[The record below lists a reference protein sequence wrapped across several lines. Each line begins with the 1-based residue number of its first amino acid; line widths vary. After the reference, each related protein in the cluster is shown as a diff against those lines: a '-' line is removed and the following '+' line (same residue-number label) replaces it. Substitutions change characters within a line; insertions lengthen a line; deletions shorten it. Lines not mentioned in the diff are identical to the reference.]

1 MSGIKL
7 TDFDET
13 VKNSETTSPVEKMS
27 VMEKRSVSLED
38 KYTLRKGYA
47 FMTGIQSLVRL
58 PLVQRELDQKAGLN
72 TAGYISGYRGSPLG
86 GYDQQLARNIKLL
99 EENHIKF
106 QPGVNEDLAA
116 TALWGTQQ
124 AELGGE
130 GKYDG
135 VFGIWYGKGP
145 GVDRSGDVLRH
156 ANYAGTSKF
165 GGVLAL
171 MGDDHTA
178 ESSTVCNQSEFAMV
192 DALIPVLNP
201 SGVQEIFDFGIYGLA
216 LSRFSGCWV
225 GLKCLHDTVEA
236 TASINVDVE
245 RLKVEIPND
254 FNFPADGLNIRFPDT
269 PHAQDKRIHE
279 YKMDAAR
286 AFCRANKLDRSIWQ
300 GGSAKIGVVTVG
312 KSYLDTRLAFD
323 ELGIDEAEAE
333 RLGIRLYKV
342 AMPWPLEP
350 EGILEFAEGLDLI
363 IVVEEKRAL
372 IEPQIKELLYDASHR
387 PQVIGKTDETGEA
400 LFRTAG
406 ALDPN
411 HIAATIGRRVLN
423 FRGDADLKKRMLEME
438 ARMDVSLLPQESM
451 VRLPYFCS
459 GCPHNTS
466 TVVPEGSIAMAGIGC
481 HYMVQWMDRNT
492 LGFTH
497 MGAEG
502 ANWIGQA
509 PFSKRKHIFQNIGDG
524 TYFHSGIMAIRAA
537 VSSGINITYKILFN
551 DAVAM
556 TGGQGFDGPMTVQ
569 SIIQQM
575 FAEGAKQV
583 TVVSDDPDKF
593 TQSSGI
599 PSNVKVYDR
608 KDLDIVQ
615 REIREIEGVTVLIY
629 EQVCAAEKRRRRK
642 RGIIPDPPRRIFI
655 NDDVCEGCGDCGVKS
670 NCVSVLPLET
680 QFGRKRVIDQSACNK
695 DYSCAN
701 GLCPSFV
708 SVIGGKMR
716 KNAPSAN
723 LHDTWSA
730 LPEPTLPEIN
740 GTYNIVLTGVG
751 GTGLVTIGALLGMAA
766 HIEKRGVGILDMI
779 GLAQKGGAVLSHL
792 RIGNR
797 PEDIHSP
804 RIASQGADVVIGGDL
819 VVTGGQKT
827 LAVIKAG
834 HTKLVV
840 NSYELITG
848 DFTKNADMLFPSLQ
862 IKQSIQ
868 KVAGAGQTEFLDA
881 SRLATALIGDTIATN
896 IFMLGFAFQRGL
908 IPLEQSSIE
917 KAMEIN
923 GLSVEGNKL
932 SFLWGRRT
940 AHDGKRVRELTA
952 SIVAGFGIKEPP
964 EGLDELIQ
972 HRADVLKDYQN
983 KAYVQRYLKLVER
996 VRTLET
1002 DRIPGSTEF
1011 TEAVAYY
1018 YFKLLA
1024 YKDEYEVARLYTN
1037 GDFMKKIRGRFE
1049 GDFKLKLHL
1058 APPLFSKR
1066 NPHTGE
1072 PIKTA
1077 YGQWMFSAMKFLAR
1091 FKFLRGTAF
1100 DPFGKT
1106 VERKMERSLIQEY
1119 EKTIEELL
1127 RGLSKKNHVLAI
1139 EIAKIPEQIR
1149 GYDLV
1154 KQRHVDSVK
1163 LHEQELL
1170 EEFRNTSGIYA
1181 TPKTAETVS

>member
-1 MSGIKL
+1 
-7 TDFDET
+7 
-13 VKNSETTSPVEKMS
+13 MS
-27 VMEKRSVSLED
+27 VMEKRSVSLDD
-38 KYTLRKGYA
+38 KYTLRKGHA

-58 PLVQRELDQKAGLN
+58 PMVQRELDLKAGLN

-86 GYDQQLARNIKLL
+86 GYDQQLERNKKLL
-99 EENHIKF
+99 DEFHVKF

-124 AELGGE
+124 SGLGGE

-201 SGVQEIFDFGIYGLA
+201 SGVQEVFDFGIYGWA

-236 TASINVDVE
+236 TASIDVDVE
-245 RLKVEIPND
+245 RLKVVIPD
-254 FNFPADGLNIRFPDT
+254 DYNFPEDGLNIRFPDT
-269 PHAQDKRIHE
+269 PHAQDQRMHE
-279 YKMDAAR
+279 YKMDAVR
-286 AFCRANKLDRSIWQ
+286 AFCRANKLDRTIWQ
-300 GGSAKIGVVTVG
+300 GGRAKIGVVTVG
-312 KSYLDTRLAFD
+312 KSYLDTRLAFE
-323 ELGIDEAEAE
+323 ELGIDETEAE
-333 RLGIRLYKV
+333 RLGVRLYKV
-342 AMPWPLEP
+342 AMPWPLEL

-372 IEPQIKELLYDASHR
+372 IEPQIKEMLYDASQR
-387 PQVIGKTDETGEA
+387 PQVIGKLDETGEA

-411 HIAATIGRRVLN
+411 HIAATIGRRILN
-423 FRGDADLKKRMLEME
+423 FRGDADLKNHLHEME
-438 ARMDVSLLPQESM
+438 SRLDTSLLPQESM

-502 ANWIGQA
+502 ANWVGQS
-509 PFSKRKHIFQNIGDG
+509 PFSTRKHIFQNIGDG

-537 VSSGINITYKILFN
+537 VSSGINITYKILYN

-556 TGGQGFDGPMTVQ
+556 TGGQGFDGPMSVQ

-599 PSNVKVYDR
+599 PPNVKVYDR
-608 KDLDIVQ
+608 KELDFVQ
-615 REIREIEGVTVLIY
+615 REMREIEGVTVLIY

-642 RGIIPDPPRRIFI
+642 RGMIPDPPRRIFI

-695 DYSCAN
+695 DYSCVN

-708 SVIGGKMR
+708 SVVGGKMR
-716 KNAPSAN
+716 KNSPSVN
-723 LHDTWSA
+723 TNGTWSS
-730 LPEPTLPEIN
+730 LPDPVLPQIN

-766 HIEKRGVGILDMI
+766 HIENRGVGILDMI

-792 RIGNR
+792 RIGNS
-797 PEDIHSP
+797 PDDIHSP
-804 RIASQGADVVIGGDL
+804 RIASQGADLVIGGDL

-827 LAVIKAG
+827 LSVIKSG

-848 DFTKNADMLFPSLQ
+848 DFTKNADMLFPSLK

-868 KVAGAGQTEFLDA
+868 QFAGSDHTEFLDA

-896 IFMLGFAFQRGL
+896 IFMLGFAYQRGL

-932 SFLWGRRT
+932 AFLWGRRT
-940 AHDGKRVRELTA
+940 AHDGKRVSELTS
-952 SIVAGFGIKEPP
+952 SIVAGFGLKDPP

-972 HRADVLKDYQN
+972 HRADVLRDYQN
-983 KAYVQRYLKLVER
+983 KSYVQRYLHLVER
-996 VRTLET
+996 VRTLEI
-1002 DRIPGSTEF
+1002 DRVPGSTEF
-1011 TEAVAYY
+1011 TEAVASY

-1037 GDFMKKIRGRFE
+1037 GDFMQKIKGRFE
-1049 GDFKLKLHL
+1049 GDYKLKLHL
-1058 APPLFSKR
+1058 APPLFSR
-1066 NPHTGE
+1066 RDAHSGE
-1072 PIKTA
+1072 PVKTA
-1077 YGQWMFSAMKFLAR
+1077 YGAWILSAMNLLAR

-1106 VERKMERSLIQEY
+1106 AERKMERRLIEEY
-1119 EKTIEELL
+1119 EQIIEELL
-1127 RGLSKKNHVLAI
+1127 RGLSKKNHALAV
-1139 EIAKIPEQIR
+1139 EIARIPEQIR

-1154 KQRHVDSVK
+1154 KQKHVVSAK
-1163 LHEQELL
+1163 SQENDLL
-1170 EEFRNTSGIYA
+1170 KEFRSTMGNSA
-1181 TPKTAETVS
+1181 ALKSDETVS

>member
-1 MSGIKL
+1 
-7 TDFDET
+7 
-13 VKNSETTSPVEKMS
+13 MS
-27 VMEKRSVSLED
+27 VMEKRSVSLDD
-38 KYTLRKGYA
+38 KYTLRKGHA

-58 PLVQRELDQKAGLN
+58 PMVQRELDLKAGLN

-86 GYDQQLARNIKLL
+86 GYDQQLEQNTKLL
-99 EENHIKF
+99 DEFHVKF

-124 AELGGE
+124 SGLGGE

-201 SGVQEIFDFGIYGLA
+201 SGVQEVFDFGIYGWA

-236 TASINVDVE
+236 TASIDVDVE
-245 RLKVEIPND
+245 RLKVVIPD
-254 FNFPADGLNIRFPDT
+254 DYNFPEDGLNIRFPDT
-269 PHAQDKRIHE
+269 PHAQDQRMHE
-279 YKMDAAR
+279 YKMDAVR
-286 AFCRANKLDRSIWQ
+286 AFCRANKLDRTIWQ
-300 GGSAKIGVVTVG
+300 GGRAKIGVVTVG
-312 KSYLDTRLAFD
+312 KSYLDTRLAFE
-323 ELGIDEAEAE
+323 ELGIDETEAE
-333 RLGIRLYKV
+333 RLGVRLYKV
-342 AMPWPLEP
+342 AMPWPLEL

-372 IEPQIKELLYDASHR
+372 IEPQIKEMLYDASQR
-387 PQVIGKTDETGEA
+387 PQVIGKLDETGEA

-411 HIAATIGRRVLN
+411 HIAATIGRRILN
-423 FRGDADLKKRMLEME
+423 FRGDADLKNHLHEME
-438 ARMDVSLLPQESM
+438 SRLDSSLLPQESM

-502 ANWIGQA
+502 ANWVGQS
-509 PFSKRKHIFQNIGDG
+509 PFSTRKHIFQNIGDG

-537 VSSGINITYKILFN
+537 VSSGINITYKILYN

-556 TGGQGFDGPMTVQ
+556 TGGQGFDGPMSVQ

-599 PSNVKVYDR
+599 PPNVKVYDR
-608 KDLDIVQ
+608 KELDFVQ
-615 REIREIEGVTVLIY
+615 REMREIEGVTVLIY

-642 RGIIPDPPRRIFI
+642 RGMIPDPPRRIFI

-695 DYSCAN
+695 DYSCVN

-708 SVIGGKMR
+708 SVVGGKMR
-716 KNAPSAN
+716 KNSPSVN
-723 LHDTWSA
+723 TNGTWSS
-730 LPEPTLPEIN
+730 LPDPVLPQIN

-766 HIEKRGVGILDMI
+766 HIENRGVGILDMI

-792 RIGNR
+792 RIGNS
-797 PEDIHSP
+797 PDDIHSP
-804 RIASQGADVVIGGDL
+804 RIASQGADLVIGGDL

-827 LAVIKAG
+827 LSVIKSG

-848 DFTKNADMLFPSLQ
+848 DFTKNADMLFPSLK

-868 KVAGAGQTEFLDA
+868 QFAGSDHTEFLDA

-896 IFMLGFAFQRGL
+896 IFMLGFAYQRGL

-932 SFLWGRRT
+932 AFLWGRRT
-940 AHDGKRVRELTA
+940 AHDGKRVSELTS
-952 SIVAGFGIKEPP
+952 SIVAGFGLKDPP

-972 HRADVLKDYQN
+972 HRADVLRDYQN
-983 KAYVQRYLKLVER
+983 KSYVQRYLHLVER
-996 VRTLET
+996 VRTLEI
-1002 DRIPGSTEF
+1002 DRVPGSTEF
-1011 TEAVAYY
+1011 TEAVASY

-1037 GDFMKKIRGRFE
+1037 GDFMQKIKGRFE
-1049 GDFKLKLHL
+1049 GDYKLKLHL
-1058 APPLFSKR
+1058 APPLFSSR
-1066 NPHTGE
+1066 DAHSGE
-1072 PIKTA
+1072 PVKTA
-1077 YGQWMFSAMKFLAR
+1077 YGAWILSAMNLLAR

-1106 VERKMERSLIQEY
+1106 SERKMERRLIEEY
-1119 EKTIEELL
+1119 EQTIEELL
-1127 RGLSKKNHVLAI
+1127 RGLSKKNHALAV
-1139 EIAKIPEQIR
+1139 EIARIPEQIR

-1154 KQRHVDSVK
+1154 KQKHVESAK
-1163 LHEQELL
+1163 SQKNELL
-1170 EEFRNTSGIYA
+1170 NEFRSNVGNS
-1181 TPKTAETVS
+1181 TALKSDETVS

>member
-1 MSGIKL
+1 
-7 TDFDET
+7 
-13 VKNSETTSPVEKMS
+13 MS
-27 VMEKRSVSLED
+27 VMEKRSVSLDD
-38 KYTLRKGYA
+38 KYTLRKGHA

-58 PLVQRELDQKAGLN
+58 PMVQRELDLKAGLN

-86 GYDQQLARNIKLL
+86 GYDQQLERNKKLL
-99 EENHIKF
+99 DEFHVKF

-124 AELGGE
+124 SGLGGE

-201 SGVQEIFDFGIYGLA
+201 SGVQEVFDFGIYGWA

-236 TASINVDVE
+236 TASIDVDVE
-245 RLKVEIPND
+245 RLKVVIPD
-254 FNFPADGLNIRFPDT
+254 DYNFPEDGLNIRFPDT
-269 PHAQDKRIHE
+269 PHAQDQRMHE
-279 YKMDAAR
+279 YKMDAVR
-286 AFCRANKLDRSIWQ
+286 AFCRANKLDRTIWQ
-300 GGSAKIGVVTVG
+300 GGRAKIGVVTVG
-312 KSYLDTRLAFD
+312 KSYLDTRLAFE
-323 ELGIDEAEAE
+323 ELGIDETEAE
-333 RLGIRLYKV
+333 RLGVRLYKV
-342 AMPWPLEP
+342 AMPWPLEL

-372 IEPQIKELLYDASHR
+372 IEPQIKEMLYDASQR
-387 PQVIGKTDETGEA
+387 PQVIGKLDETGEA

-411 HIAATIGRRVLN
+411 HIAATIGRRILN
-423 FRGDADLKKRMLEME
+423 FRGDADLKNHLHEME
-438 ARMDVSLLPQESM
+438 SRLDSSLLPQESM

-502 ANWIGQA
+502 ANWVGQS
-509 PFSKRKHIFQNIGDG
+509 PFSTRKHIFQNIGDG

-537 VSSGINITYKILFN
+537 VSSGINITYKILYN

-556 TGGQGFDGPMTVQ
+556 TGGQGFDGPMSVQ

-599 PSNVKVYDR
+599 PPNVKVYDR
-608 KDLDIVQ
+608 KELDFVQ
-615 REIREIEGVTVLIY
+615 REMREIEGVTVLIY

-642 RGIIPDPPRRIFI
+642 RGMIPDPPRRIFI
-655 NDDVCEGCGDCGVKS
+655 NDDVCEGCGDCGIKS

-695 DYSCAN
+695 DYSCVN

-708 SVIGGKMR
+708 SVVGGKMR
-716 KNAPSAN
+716 KNSPSVN
-723 LHDTWSA
+723 TNGTWSS
-730 LPEPTLPEIN
+730 LPDPVLPQIN

-766 HIEKRGVGILDMI
+766 HIENRGVGILDMI

-792 RIGNR
+792 RIGNS
-797 PEDIHSP
+797 PDDIHSP
-804 RIASQGADVVIGGDL
+804 RIASQGADLVIGGDL

-827 LAVIKAG
+827 LSVIKSG

-848 DFTKNADMLFPSLQ
+848 DFTKNADMLFPSLK

-868 KVAGAGQTEFLDA
+868 QFAGSDHTEFLDA

-896 IFMLGFAFQRGL
+896 IFMLGFAYQRGL

-932 SFLWGRRT
+932 AFLWGRRT
-940 AHDGKRVRELTA
+940 AHDGKRVSELTS
-952 SIVAGFGIKEPP
+952 SIVAGFGLKDPP

-972 HRADVLKDYQN
+972 HRADVLRDYQN
-983 KAYVQRYLKLVER
+983 KSYVQRYLHLVER
-996 VRTLET
+996 VRTLEI
-1002 DRIPGSTEF
+1002 DRVPGSTEF
-1011 TEAVAYY
+1011 TEAVASY

-1037 GDFMKKIRGRFE
+1037 GDFMQKIKGRFE
-1049 GDFKLKLHL
+1049 GDYKLKLHL
-1058 APPLFSKR
+1058 APPLFSSR
-1066 NPHTGE
+1066 DAHNGE
-1072 PIKTA
+1072 PVKTA
-1077 YGQWMFSAMKFLAR
+1077 YGAWILSAMNLLAR

-1106 VERKMERSLIQEY
+1106 AERKMERRLIEEY
-1119 EKTIEELL
+1119 EQTIEELL
-1127 RGLSKKNHVLAI
+1127 RGLSKKNHALAV
-1139 EIAKIPEQIR
+1139 EIARIPEQIR

-1154 KQRHVDSVK
+1154 KQKHVESAK
-1163 LHEQELL
+1163 SQKNELL
-1170 EEFRNTSGIYA
+1170 NEFRSNVGNS
-1181 TPKTAETVS
+1181 TALKSDETVS

>member
-1 MSGIKL
+1 
-7 TDFDET
+7 
-13 VKNSETTSPVEKMS
+13 
-27 VMEKRSVSLED
+27 MEKRSVSLDD
-38 KYTLRKGYA
+38 KYTLRKGHA

-58 PLVQRELDQKAGLN
+58 PMVQRELDLKAGLN

-86 GYDQQLARNIKLL
+86 GYDQQLEQNTKLL
-99 EENHIKF
+99 DEFHVKF

-124 AELGGE
+124 SGLGGE

-201 SGVQEIFDFGIYGLA
+201 SGVQEVFDFGIYGWA

-236 TASINVDVE
+236 TASIDVDVE
-245 RLKVEIPND
+245 RLKVVIPD
-254 FNFPADGLNIRFPDT
+254 DYNFPEDGLNIRFPDT
-269 PHAQDKRIHE
+269 PHAQDQRMHE
-279 YKMDAAR
+279 YKMDAVR
-286 AFCRANKLDRSIWQ
+286 AFCRANKLDRTIWQ
-300 GGSAKIGVVTVG
+300 GGRAKIGVVTVG
-312 KSYLDTRLAFD
+312 KSYLDTRLAFE
-323 ELGIDEAEAE
+323 ELGIDETEAE
-333 RLGIRLYKV
+333 RLGVRLYKV
-342 AMPWPLEP
+342 AMPWPLEL

-372 IEPQIKELLYDASHR
+372 IEPQIKEMLYDASQR
-387 PQVIGKTDETGEA
+387 PQVIGKLDETGEA

-411 HIAATIGRRVLN
+411 HIAATIGRRILN
-423 FRGDADLKKRMLEME
+423 FRGDADLKNHLHEME
-438 ARMDVSLLPQESM
+438 SRLDTSLLPQESM

-502 ANWIGQA
+502 ANWVGQS
-509 PFSKRKHIFQNIGDG
+509 PFSTRKHIFQNIGDG

-537 VSSGINITYKILFN
+537 VSSGINITYKILYN

-556 TGGQGFDGPMTVQ
+556 TGGQGFDGPMSVQ

-599 PSNVKVYDR
+599 PPNVKVYDR
-608 KDLDIVQ
+608 KELDFVQ
-615 REIREIEGVTVLIY
+615 REMREIEGVTVLIY

-642 RGIIPDPPRRIFI
+642 RGMIPDPPRRIFI

-695 DYSCAN
+695 DYSCVN

-708 SVIGGKMR
+708 SVVGGKMR
-716 KNAPSAN
+716 KNSPSVN
-723 LHDTWSA
+723 TNGTWSS
-730 LPEPTLPEIN
+730 LPDPVLPQIN

-766 HIEKRGVGILDMI
+766 HIENRGVGILDMI

-792 RIGNR
+792 RIGNS
-797 PEDIHSP
+797 PDDIHSP
-804 RIASQGADVVIGGDL
+804 RIASQGADLVIGGDL

-827 LAVIKAG
+827 LSVIKSG

-848 DFTKNADMLFPSLQ
+848 DFTKNADMLFPSLK

-868 KVAGAGQTEFLDA
+868 QFAGSDHTEFLDA

-896 IFMLGFAFQRGL
+896 IFMLGFAYQRGL

-932 SFLWGRRT
+932 AFLWGRRT
-940 AHDGKRVRELTA
+940 AHDGKRVSELTS
-952 SIVAGFGIKEPP
+952 SIVAGFGLKDPP

-972 HRADVLKDYQN
+972 HRADVLRDYQN
-983 KAYVQRYLKLVER
+983 KSYVQRYLHLVER
-996 VRTLET
+996 VRTLEI
-1002 DRIPGSTEF
+1002 DRVPGSTEF
-1011 TEAVAYY
+1011 TEAVASY

-1037 GDFMKKIRGRFE
+1037 GDFMQKIKGRFE
-1049 GDFKLKLHL
+1049 GDYKLKLHL
-1058 APPLFSKR
+1058 APPLFSSR
-1066 NPHTGE
+1066 DAHSGE
-1072 PIKTA
+1072 PVKTA
-1077 YGQWMFSAMKFLAR
+1077 YGAWILSAMNLLAR

-1106 VERKMERSLIQEY
+1106 AERKMERRLIEEY
-1119 EKTIEELL
+1119 EQTIEELL
-1127 RGLSKKNHVLAI
+1127 RGLSKKNHALAV
-1139 EIAKIPEQIR
+1139 EIARIPEQIR

-1154 KQRHVDSVK
+1154 KQKHVESAK
-1163 LHEQELL
+1163 SQKNELL
-1170 EEFRNTSGIYA
+1170 KEFRSNVGNS
-1181 TPKTAETVS
+1181 TALKSDETVS

>member
-1 MSGIKL
+1 
-7 TDFDET
+7 
-13 VKNSETTSPVEKMS
+13 
-27 VMEKRSVSLED
+27 MEKRSVSLDD
-38 KYTLRKGYA
+38 KYTLRKGHA

-58 PLVQRELDQKAGLN
+58 PMVQRELDLKAGLN

-86 GYDQQLARNIKLL
+86 GYDQQLEQNTKLL
-99 EENHIKF
+99 DEFHVKF

-124 AELGGE
+124 SGLGGE

-201 SGVQEIFDFGIYGLA
+201 SGVQEVFDFGIYGWA

-236 TASINVDVE
+236 TASIDVDVE
-245 RLKVEIPND
+245 RLKVVIPD
-254 FNFPADGLNIRFPDT
+254 DYNFPEDGLNIRFPDT
-269 PHAQDKRIHE
+269 PHAQDQRMHE
-279 YKMDAAR
+279 YKMDAVR
-286 AFCRANKLDRSIWQ
+286 AFCRANKLDRTIWQ
-300 GGSAKIGVVTVG
+300 GGRAKIGVVTVG
-312 KSYLDTRLAFD
+312 KSYLDTRLAFE
-323 ELGIDEAEAE
+323 ELGIDETEAE
-333 RLGIRLYKV
+333 RLGVRLYKV
-342 AMPWPLEP
+342 AMPWPLEL

-372 IEPQIKELLYDASHR
+372 IEPQIKEMLYDASQR
-387 PQVIGKTDETGEA
+387 PQVIGKLDETGEA

-411 HIAATIGRRVLN
+411 HIAATIGRRILN
-423 FRGDADLKKRMLEME
+423 FRGDADLKNHLHEME
-438 ARMDVSLLPQESM
+438 SRLDTSLLPQESM

-502 ANWIGQA
+502 ANWVGQS
-509 PFSKRKHIFQNIGDG
+509 PFSTRKHIFQNIGDG

-537 VSSGINITYKILFN
+537 VSSGINITYKILYN

-556 TGGQGFDGPMTVQ
+556 TGGQGFDGPMSVQ

-599 PSNVKVYDR
+599 PPNVKVYDR
-608 KDLDIVQ
+608 KELDFVQ
-615 REIREIEGVTVLIY
+615 REMREIEGVTVLIY

-642 RGIIPDPPRRIFI
+642 RGMIPDPPRRIFI
-655 NDDVCEGCGDCGVKS
+655 NDDVCEGCGDCGIKS

-695 DYSCAN
+695 DYSCVN

-708 SVIGGKMR
+708 SVVGGKMR
-716 KNAPSAN
+716 KNSPSVN
-723 LHDTWSA
+723 TNGTWSS
-730 LPEPTLPEIN
+730 LPDPVLPQIN

-766 HIEKRGVGILDMI
+766 HIENRGVGILDMI

-792 RIGNR
+792 RIGNS
-797 PEDIHSP
+797 PDDIHSP
-804 RIASQGADVVIGGDL
+804 RIASQGADLVIGGDL

-827 LAVIKAG
+827 LSVIKSG

-848 DFTKNADMLFPSLQ
+848 DFTKNADMLFPSLK

-868 KVAGAGQTEFLDA
+868 QFAGSDHTEFLDA

-896 IFMLGFAFQRGL
+896 IFMLGFAYQRGL

-932 SFLWGRRT
+932 AFLWGRRT
-940 AHDGKRVRELTA
+940 AHDGKRVSELTS
-952 SIVAGFGIKEPP
+952 SIVAGFGLKDPP

-972 HRADVLKDYQN
+972 HRADVLRDYQN
-983 KAYVQRYLKLVER
+983 KSYVQRYLHLVER
-996 VRTLET
+996 VRTLEI
-1002 DRIPGSTEF
+1002 DRVPGSTEF
-1011 TEAVAYY
+1011 TEAVASY

-1037 GDFMKKIRGRFE
+1037 GDFMQKIKGRFE
-1049 GDFKLKLHL
+1049 GDYKLKLHL
-1058 APPLFSKR
+1058 APPLFSSR
-1066 NPHTGE
+1066 DAHNGE
-1072 PIKTA
+1072 PVKTA
-1077 YGQWMFSAMKFLAR
+1077 YGAWILSAMNLLAR

-1106 VERKMERSLIQEY
+1106 SERKMERRLIEEY
-1119 EKTIEELL
+1119 EQTIEELL
-1127 RGLSKKNHVLAI
+1127 RGLSKKNHALAV
-1139 EIAKIPEQIR
+1139 EIARIPEQIR

-1154 KQRHVDSVK
+1154 KQKHVESAK
-1163 LHEQELL
+1163 SQKNELL
-1170 EEFRNTSGIYA
+1170 NEFRSNVGNS
-1181 TPKTAETVS
+1181 TALKSDETVS

>member
-1 MSGIKL
+1 
-7 TDFDET
+7 
-13 VKNSETTSPVEKMS
+13 MS
-27 VMEKRSVSLED
+27 VMEKRSVSLDD
-38 KYTLRKGYA
+38 KYTLRKGHA

-58 PLVQRELDQKAGLN
+58 PMVQRELDLKAGLN

-86 GYDQQLARNIKLL
+86 GYDQQLERNKKLL
-99 EENHIKF
+99 VEFHVKF

-124 AELGGE
+124 TELGGE

-171 MGDDHTA
+171 MGDDHTC
-178 ESSTVCNQSEFAMV
+178 ESSTTCHQSELAMV
-192 DALIPVLNP
+192 DAMIPILNP
-201 SGVQEIFDFGIYGLA
+201 SGVQEIIDYGIIGWK
-216 LSRFSGCWV
+216 LSRYSGCWV
-225 GLKCLHDTVEA
+225 GLKCVHDTVES
-236 TASINVDVE
+236 TASINVDVDRIKIE
-245 RLKVEIPND
+245 TPNN
-254 FNFPADGLNIRFPDT
+254 FNLPTDGLNIRFPDT
-269 PHAQDKRIHE
+269 PQAQEKRIHE
-279 YKMDAAR
+279 YKIDAVR
-286 AFCRANKLDRSIWQ
+286 AFCRANKLDREVWQ
-300 GGSAKIGVVTVG
+300 GGSAKIGIVTVG
-312 KSYLDTRLAFD
+312 KSYLDTQLAFE
-323 ELGIDEAEAE
+323 ELGIDETEAE
-333 RLGIRLYKV
+333 RLGVSLYKV

-350 EGILEFAEGLDLI
+350 RGILEFTKGLDLI

-372 IEPQIKELLYDASHR
+372 IEPQIKEFLYDLSNR
-387 PQVIGKTDETGEA
+387 PKVIGKTDETGEP

-411 HIAATIGRRVLN
+411 HIAVTIARRILA
-423 FRGDADLKKRMLEME
+423 FRTDEKLTKRMQEME
-438 ARMDVSLLPQESM
+438 SRMDSSLLPKELM
-451 VRLPYFCS
+451 VRQPYFCS

-481 HYMVQWMDRNT
+481 HYMAQWMERNT

-502 ANWIGQA
+502 ANWVGQS
-509 PFSKRKHIFQNIGDG
+509 PFSTRKHIFQNIGDG

-556 TGGQGFDGPMTVQ
+556 TGGQGFDGPMSVQ

-599 PSNVKVYDR
+599 PPNVKVYDR
-608 KDLDIVQ
+608 KELDFVQ
-615 REIREIEGVTVLIY
+615 REMREIEGVTVLIY

-642 RGIIPDPPRRIFI
+642 RGMIPDPPRRIFI

-695 DYSCAN
+695 DYSCVN

-708 SVIGGKMR
+708 SVVGGKMR
-716 KNAPSAN
+716 KNSPSDN
-723 LHDTWSA
+723 INDTWSS
-730 LPEPTLPEIN
+730 LPDPVLPQIN

-751 GTGLVTIGALLGMAA
+751 GTGLVTVGALLGMAA
-766 HIEKRGVGILDMI
+766 HIENRGVGILDMI

-792 RIGNR
+792 RIGNS

-804 RIASQGADVVIGGDL
+804 RIASQGADLVIGGDL

-827 LAVIKAG
+827 LSVIKSG

-840 NSYELITG
+840 NSYELIIG
-848 DFTKNADMLFPSLQ
+848 DFTKNADMLFPSLK
-862 IKQSIQ
+862 IKQSILEI
-868 KVAGAGQTEFLDA
+868 AGKDHTEFLDA

-896 IFMLGFAFQRGL
+896 IFMLGFAYQRGL

-917 KAMEIN
+917 KAIEIN
-923 GLSVEGNKL
+923 ALSVEVNKL
-932 SFLWGRRT
+932 AFLWGRRT
-940 AHDGKRVRELTA
+940 AHDGKRVSELTS
-952 SIVAGFGIKEPP
+952 SIVAGFGLKDPP

-972 HRADVLKDYQN
+972 HRADVLRDYQN
-983 KAYVQRYLKLVER
+983 KSYVQRYLHLVER
-996 VRTLET
+996 VRTLEI
-1002 DRIPGSTEF
+1002 DRVPGSTEF
-1011 TEAVAYY
+1011 TEAVASY

-1037 GDFMKKIRGRFE
+1037 GDFMHKIKGRFE
-1049 GDFKLKLHL
+1049 GDYKLKLHL
-1058 APPLFSKR
+1058 APPLFSR
-1066 NPHTGE
+1066 RDVHSGE
-1072 PIKTA
+1072 PVKTA
-1077 YGQWMFSAMKFLAR
+1077 YGAWILSAMNLLAR

-1106 VERKMERSLIQEY
+1106 AERKMERRLIEEY
-1119 EKTIEELL
+1119 EQIIEELL
-1127 RGLSKKNHVLAI
+1127 RGLSKKNHALAV
-1139 EIAKIPEQIR
+1139 EIARIPEQIR

-1154 KQRHVDSVK
+1154 KQKHVVSAK
-1163 LHEQELL
+1163 SQENDLL
-1170 EEFRNTSGIYA
+1170 KEFRSTMGNSA
-1181 TPKTAETVS
+1181 AMKSDETVS

>member
-1 MSGIKL
+1 
-7 TDFDET
+7 
-13 VKNSETTSPVEKMS
+13 MS
-27 VMEKRSVSLED
+27 VMEKRSVSLDD
-38 KYTLRKGYA
+38 KYTLRKGHA

-58 PLVQRELDQKAGLN
+58 PMVQRELDLKAGLN

-86 GYDQQLARNIKLL
+86 GYDQQLERNKKLL
-99 EENHIKF
+99 DEFHVKF

-124 AELGGE
+124 SGLGGE

-201 SGVQEIFDFGIYGLA
+201 SGVQEVFDFGIYGWA

-236 TASINVDVE
+236 TASIDVDVE
-245 RLKVEIPND
+245 RLKVVIPD
-254 FNFPADGLNIRFPDT
+254 DYNFPEDGLNIRFPDT
-269 PHAQDKRIHE
+269 PHAQDQRMHE
-279 YKMDAAR
+279 YKMDAVR
-286 AFCRANKLDRSIWQ
+286 AFCRANKLDRTIWQ
-300 GGSAKIGVVTVG
+300 GGRAKIGVVTVG
-312 KSYLDTRLAFD
+312 KSYLDTRLAFE
-323 ELGIDEAEAE
+323 ELGIDETEAE
-333 RLGIRLYKV
+333 RLGVRLYKV
-342 AMPWPLEP
+342 AMPWPLEL

-372 IEPQIKELLYDASHR
+372 IEPQIKEMLYDASQR
-387 PQVIGKTDETGEA
+387 PQVIGKLDETGEA

-411 HIAATIGRRVLN
+411 HIAATIGRRILN
-423 FRGDADLKKRMLEME
+423 FRGDADLKNHLHEME
-438 ARMDVSLLPQESM
+438 SRLDTSLLPQESM

-502 ANWIGQA
+502 ANWVGQS
-509 PFSKRKHIFQNIGDG
+509 PFSTRKHIFQNIGDG

-537 VSSGINITYKILFN
+537 VSSGINITYKILYN

-556 TGGQGFDGPMTVQ
+556 TGGQGFDGPMSVQ

-599 PSNVKVYDR
+599 PPNVKVYDR
-608 KDLDIVQ
+608 KELDFVQ
-615 REIREIEGVTVLIY
+615 REMREIEGVTVLIY

-642 RGIIPDPPRRIFI
+642 RGMIPDPPRRIFI

-695 DYSCAN
+695 DYSCVN

-708 SVIGGKMR
+708 SVVGGKMR
-716 KNAPSAN
+716 KNSPSVN
-723 LHDTWSA
+723 TNGTWSS
-730 LPEPTLPEIN
+730 LPDPVLPQIN

-766 HIEKRGVGILDMI
+766 HIENRGVGILDMI

-792 RIGNR
+792 RIGNS
-797 PEDIHSP
+797 PDDIHSP
-804 RIASQGADVVIGGDL
+804 RIASQGADLVIGGDL

-827 LAVIKAG
+827 LSVIKSG

-848 DFTKNADMLFPSLQ
+848 DFTKNADMLFPSLK

-868 KVAGAGQTEFLDA
+868 QFAGSDHTEFLDA

-896 IFMLGFAFQRGL
+896 IFMLGFAYQRGL

-932 SFLWGRRT
+932 AFLWGRRT
-940 AHDGKRVRELTA
+940 AHDGKRVSELTS
-952 SIVAGFGIKEPP
+952 SIVAGFGLKDPP

-972 HRADVLKDYQN
+972 HRADVLRDYQN
-983 KAYVQRYLKLVER
+983 KSYVQRYLHLVER
-996 VRTLET
+996 VRTLEI
-1002 DRIPGSTEF
+1002 DRVPGSTEF
-1011 TEAVAYY
+1011 TEAVASY

-1037 GDFMKKIRGRFE
+1037 GDFMQKIKGRFE
-1049 GDFKLKLHL
+1049 GDYKLKLHL
-1058 APPLFSKR
+1058 APPLFSSR
-1066 NPHTGE
+1066 DAHSGE
-1072 PIKTA
+1072 PVKTA
-1077 YGQWMFSAMKFLAR
+1077 YGAWILSAMNLLAR

-1106 VERKMERSLIQEY
+1106 AERKMERRLIEEY
-1119 EKTIEELL
+1119 EQTIEELL
-1127 RGLSKKNHVLAI
+1127 RGLSKKNHALAV
-1139 EIAKIPEQIR
+1139 EIARIPEQIR

-1154 KQRHVDSVK
+1154 KQKHVESAK
-1163 LHEQELL
+1163 SQKNELL
-1170 EEFRNTSGIYA
+1170 KEFRSNVGNS
-1181 TPKTAETVS
+1181 TALKSDETVS

>member
-1 MSGIKL
+1 
-7 TDFDET
+7 
-13 VKNSETTSPVEKMS
+13 
-27 VMEKRSVSLED
+27 MEKRSVSLDD
-38 KYTLRKGYA
+38 KYTLRKGHA

-58 PLVQRELDQKAGLN
+58 PMVQRELDLKAGLN

-86 GYDQQLARNIKLL
+86 GYDQQLEQNTKLL
-99 EENHIKF
+99 DEFHVKF

-124 AELGGE
+124 SGLGGE

-201 SGVQEIFDFGIYGLA
+201 SGVQEVFDFGIYGWA

-236 TASINVDVE
+236 TASIDVDVE
-245 RLKVEIPND
+245 RLKVVIPD
-254 FNFPADGLNIRFPDT
+254 DYNFPEDGLNIRFPDT
-269 PHAQDKRIHE
+269 PHAQDQRMHE
-279 YKMDAAR
+279 YKMDAVR
-286 AFCRANKLDRSIWQ
+286 AFCRANKLDRTIWQ
-300 GGSAKIGVVTVG
+300 GGRAKIGVVTVG
-312 KSYLDTRLAFD
+312 KSYLDTRLAFE
-323 ELGIDEAEAE
+323 ELGIDETEAE
-333 RLGIRLYKV
+333 RLGVRLYKV
-342 AMPWPLEP
+342 AMPWPLEL

-372 IEPQIKELLYDASHR
+372 IEPQIKEMLYDASQR
-387 PQVIGKTDETGEA
+387 PQVIGKLDETGEA

-411 HIAATIGRRVLN
+411 HIAATIGRRILN
-423 FRGDADLKKRMLEME
+423 FRGDADLKNHLHEME
-438 ARMDVSLLPQESM
+438 SRLDTSLLPQESM

-502 ANWIGQA
+502 ANWVGQS
-509 PFSKRKHIFQNIGDG
+509 PFSTRKHIFQNIGDG

-537 VSSGINITYKILFN
+537 VSSGINITYKILYN

-556 TGGQGFDGPMTVQ
+556 TGGQGFDGPMSVQ

-599 PSNVKVYDR
+599 PPNVKVYDR
-608 KDLDIVQ
+608 KELDFVQ
-615 REIREIEGVTVLIY
+615 REMREIEGVTVLIY

-642 RGIIPDPPRRIFI
+642 RGMIPDPPRRIFI

-695 DYSCAN
+695 DYSCVN

-708 SVIGGKMR
+708 SVVGGKMR
-716 KNAPSAN
+716 KNSPSVN
-723 LHDTWSA
+723 TNGTWSS
-730 LPEPTLPEIN
+730 LPDPVLPQIN

-766 HIEKRGVGILDMI
+766 HIENRGVGILDMI

-792 RIGNR
+792 RIGNS
-797 PEDIHSP
+797 PDDIHSP
-804 RIASQGADVVIGGDL
+804 RIASQGADLVIGGDL

-827 LAVIKAG
+827 LSVIKSG

-848 DFTKNADMLFPSLQ
+848 DFTKNADMLFPSLK

-868 KVAGAGQTEFLDA
+868 QFAGSDHTEFLDA

-896 IFMLGFAFQRGL
+896 IFMLGFVYQRGL

-932 SFLWGRRT
+932 AFLWGRRT
-940 AHDGKRVRELTA
+940 AHDGKRVSELTS
-952 SIVAGFGIKEPP
+952 SIVAGFGLKDPP

-983 KAYVQRYLKLVER
+983 KSYVQRYLHLVER
-996 VRTLET
+996 VRTLEI
-1002 DRIPGSTEF
+1002 DRVPGSTEF
-1011 TEAVAYY
+1011 TEAVASY

-1037 GDFMKKIRGRFE
+1037 GDFMQKIKGRFE
-1049 GDFKLKLHL
+1049 GDYKLKLHL
-1058 APPLFSKR
+1058 APPLFSSR
-1066 NPHTGE
+1066 DAHNGE
-1072 PIKTA
+1072 PVKTA
-1077 YGQWMFSAMKFLAR
+1077 YGAWILSAMNLLAR

-1106 VERKMERSLIQEY
+1106 AERKMERRLIEEY
-1119 EKTIEELL
+1119 EQTIEELL
-1127 RGLSKKNHVLAI
+1127 RGLSKKNHALAV
-1139 EIAKIPEQIR
+1139 EIARIPEQIR

-1154 KQRHVDSVK
+1154 KQKHVESAK
-1163 LHEQELL
+1163 SQKNELL
-1170 EEFRNTSGIYA
+1170 NEFRSNVGNS
-1181 TPKTAETVS
+1181 TALKSDETVS

>member
-1 MSGIKL
+1 
-7 TDFDET
+7 
-13 VKNSETTSPVEKMS
+13 MS
-27 VMEKRSVSLED
+27 VMEKRSVSLDD
-38 KYTLRKGYA
+38 KYTLRKGHA

-58 PLVQRELDQKAGLN
+58 PMVQRELDLKAGLN

-86 GYDQQLARNIKLL
+86 GYDQQLERNKKLL
-99 EENHIKF
+99 DEFHVKF

-124 AELGGE
+124 SGLGGE

-201 SGVQEIFDFGIYGLA
+201 SGVQEVFDFGIYGWA

-236 TASINVDVE
+236 TASIDVDVE
-245 RLKVEIPND
+245 RLKVVIPD
-254 FNFPADGLNIRFPDT
+254 DYNFPEDGLNIRFPDT
-269 PHAQDKRIHE
+269 PHAQDQRMHE
-279 YKMDAAR
+279 YKMDAVR
-286 AFCRANKLDRSIWQ
+286 AFCRANKLDRTIWQ
-300 GGSAKIGVVTVG
+300 GGRAKIGVVTVG
-312 KSYLDTRLAFD
+312 KSYLDTRLAFE
-323 ELGIDEAEAE
+323 ELGIDETEAE
-333 RLGIRLYKV
+333 RLGVRLYKV
-342 AMPWPLEP
+342 AMPWPLEL

-372 IEPQIKELLYDASHR
+372 IEPQIKEMLYDASQR
-387 PQVIGKTDETGEA
+387 PQVIGKLDETGEA

-411 HIAATIGRRVLN
+411 HIAATIGRRILN
-423 FRGDADLKKRMLEME
+423 FRGDADLKNHLHEME
-438 ARMDVSLLPQESM
+438 SRLDTSLLPQESM

-502 ANWIGQA
+502 ANWVGQS
-509 PFSKRKHIFQNIGDG
+509 PFSTRKHIFQNIGDG

-537 VSSGINITYKILFN
+537 VSSGINITYKILYN

-556 TGGQGFDGPMTVQ
+556 TGGQGFDGPMSVQ

-599 PSNVKVYDR
+599 PPNVKVYDR
-608 KDLDIVQ
+608 KELDFVQ
-615 REIREIEGVTVLIY
+615 REMREIEGVTVLIY

-642 RGIIPDPPRRIFI
+642 RGMIPDPPRRIFI

-695 DYSCAN
+695 DYSCVN

-708 SVIGGKMR
+708 SVVGGKMR
-716 KNAPSAN
+716 KNSPSVN
-723 LHDTWSA
+723 TNGTWSS
-730 LPEPTLPEIN
+730 LPDPVLPQIN

-766 HIEKRGVGILDMI
+766 HIENRGVGILDMI

-792 RIGNR
+792 RIGNS
-797 PEDIHSP
+797 PDDIHSP
-804 RIASQGADVVIGGDL
+804 RIASQGADLVIGGDL

-827 LAVIKAG
+827 LSVIKSG

-848 DFTKNADMLFPSLQ
+848 DFTKNADMLFPSLK

-868 KVAGAGQTEFLDA
+868 QFAGSDHTEFLDA

-896 IFMLGFAFQRGL
+896 IFMLGFAYQRGL

-932 SFLWGRRT
+932 AFLWGRRT
-940 AHDGKRVRELTA
+940 AHDGKRVSELTS
-952 SIVAGFGIKEPP
+952 SIVAGFGLKDPP

-972 HRADVLKDYQN
+972 HRADVLRDYQN
-983 KAYVQRYLKLVER
+983 KSYVQRYLHLVER
-996 VRTLET
+996 VRTLEI
-1002 DRIPGSTEF
+1002 DRVPGSTEF
-1011 TEAVAYY
+1011 TEAVASY

-1037 GDFMKKIRGRFE
+1037 GDFMQKIKGRFE
-1049 GDFKLKLHL
+1049 GDYKLKLHL
-1058 APPLFSKR
+1058 APPLFSSR
-1066 NPHTGE
+1066 DAHSGE
-1072 PIKTA
+1072 PVKTA
-1077 YGQWMFSAMKFLAR
+1077 YGAWILSAMNLLAR

-1106 VERKMERSLIQEY
+1106 AERKMERRLIEEY

-1127 RGLSKKNHVLAI
+1127 RGLSKKNHALAV
-1139 EIAKIPEQIR
+1139 EIARIPEQFR
-1149 GYDLV
+1149 GYDLI
-1154 KQRHVDSVK
+1154 KQKHVESAK
-1163 LHEQELL
+1163 SQENELL
-1170 EEFRNTSGIYA
+1170 KEFRSTVGNSA
-1181 TPKTAETVS
+1181 ALKSDETVS

>member
-1 MSGIKL
+1 
-7 TDFDET
+7 
-13 VKNSETTSPVEKMS
+13 
-27 VMEKRSVSLED
+27 MEKRSVSLDD
-38 KYTLRKGYA
+38 KYTLRKGHA

-58 PLVQRELDQKAGLN
+58 PMVQRELDLKGGLN

-86 GYDQQLARNIKLL
+86 GYDQQLEQNTKLL
-99 EENHIKF
+99 DEFHVKF

-124 AELGGE
+124 SGLGGE

-201 SGVQEIFDFGIYGLA
+201 SGVQEVFDFGIYGWA

-236 TASINVDVE
+236 TASIDVDVE
-245 RLKVEIPND
+245 RLKVVIPD
-254 FNFPADGLNIRFPDT
+254 DYNFPEDGLNIRFPDT
-269 PHAQDKRIHE
+269 PHAQDQRMHE
-279 YKMDAAR
+279 YKMDAVR
-286 AFCRANKLDRSIWQ
+286 AFCRANKLDRTIWQ
-300 GGSAKIGVVTVG
+300 GGRAKIGVVTVG
-312 KSYLDTRLAFD
+312 KSYLDTRLAFE
-323 ELGIDEAEAE
+323 ELGIDETEAE
-333 RLGIRLYKV
+333 RLGVRLYKV
-342 AMPWPLEP
+342 AMPWPLEL

-372 IEPQIKELLYDASHR
+372 IEPQIKEMLYDASQR
-387 PQVIGKTDETGEA
+387 PQVIGKLDETGEA

-411 HIAATIGRRVLN
+411 HIAATIGRRILN
-423 FRGDADLKKRMLEME
+423 FRGDADLKNHLHEME
-438 ARMDVSLLPQESM
+438 SRLDSSLLPQESM

-502 ANWIGQA
+502 ANWVGQS
-509 PFSKRKHIFQNIGDG
+509 PFSTRKHIFQNIGDG

-537 VSSGINITYKILFN
+537 VSSGINITYKILYN

-556 TGGQGFDGPMTVQ
+556 TGGQGFDGPMSVQ

-599 PSNVKVYDR
+599 PPNVKVYDR
-608 KDLDIVQ
+608 KELDFVQ
-615 REIREIEGVTVLIY
+615 REMREIEGVTVLIY

-642 RGIIPDPPRRIFI
+642 RGMIPDPPRRIFI

-695 DYSCAN
+695 DYSCVN

-708 SVIGGKMR
+708 SVVGGKMR
-716 KNAPSAN
+716 KNSPSVN
-723 LHDTWSA
+723 TNGTWSS
-730 LPEPTLPEIN
+730 LPDPVLPQIN

-766 HIEKRGVGILDMI
+766 HIENRGVGILDMI

-792 RIGNR
+792 RIGNS
-797 PEDIHSP
+797 PDDIHSP
-804 RIASQGADVVIGGDL
+804 RIASQGADLVIGGDL

-827 LAVIKAG
+827 LSVIKSG

-848 DFTKNADMLFPSLQ
+848 DFTKNADMLFPSLK

-868 KVAGAGQTEFLDA
+868 QFAGSDHTEFLDA

-896 IFMLGFAFQRGL
+896 IFMLGFAYQRGL

-932 SFLWGRRT
+932 AFLWGRRT
-940 AHDGKRVRELTA
+940 AHDGKRVSELTS
-952 SIVAGFGIKEPP
+952 SIVAGFGLKDPP

-972 HRADVLKDYQN
+972 HRADVLRDYQN
-983 KAYVQRYLKLVER
+983 KSYVQRYLHLVER
-996 VRTLET
+996 VRTLEI
-1002 DRIPGSTEF
+1002 DRVPGSTEF
-1011 TEAVAYY
+1011 TEAVASY

-1037 GDFMKKIRGRFE
+1037 GDFMQKIKGRFE
-1049 GDFKLKLHL
+1049 GDYKLKLHL
-1058 APPLFSKR
+1058 APPLFSSR
-1066 NPHTGE
+1066 DAHSGE
-1072 PIKTA
+1072 PVKTA
-1077 YGQWMFSAMKFLAR
+1077 YGAWILSAMNLLAR

-1106 VERKMERSLIQEY
+1106 AERKMERRLIEEY
-1119 EKTIEELL
+1119 EQTIEELL
-1127 RGLSKKNHVLAI
+1127 RGLSKKNHALAV
-1139 EIAKIPEQIR
+1139 EIARIPEQIR

-1154 KQRHVDSVK
+1154 KQKHVESAK
-1163 LHEQELL
+1163 SQKNELL
-1170 EEFRNTSGIYA
+1170 NEFRSNVGNS
-1181 TPKTAETVS
+1181 TALKSDETVS

>member
-1 MSGIKL
+1 
-7 TDFDET
+7 
-13 VKNSETTSPVEKMS
+13 MS
-27 VMEKRSVSLED
+27 VMEKRSVSLDD
-38 KYTLRKGYA
+38 KYTLRKGHA

-58 PLVQRELDQKAGLN
+58 PMVQRELDLKAGLN

-86 GYDQQLARNIKLL
+86 GYDQQLERNKKLL
-99 EENHIKF
+99 VEFHVKF

-124 AELGGE
+124 SGLGGE

-201 SGVQEIFDFGIYGLA
+201 SGVQEVFDFGIYGWA

-236 TASINVDVE
+236 TASIDVDVE
-245 RLKVEIPND
+245 RLKVVIPD
-254 FNFPADGLNIRFPDT
+254 DYNFPEDGLNIRFPDT
-269 PHAQDKRIHE
+269 PHAQDQRMHE
-279 YKMDAAR
+279 YKMDAVR
-286 AFCRANKLDRSIWQ
+286 AFCRANKLDRTIWQ
-300 GGSAKIGVVTVG
+300 GGRAKIGVVTVG
-312 KSYLDTRLAFD
+312 KSYLDTRLAFE
-323 ELGIDEAEAE
+323 ELGIDETEAE
-333 RLGIRLYKV
+333 RLGVRLYKV
-342 AMPWPLEP
+342 AMPWPLEL

-372 IEPQIKELLYDASHR
+372 IEPQIKEMLYDASQR
-387 PQVIGKTDETGEA
+387 PQVIGKLDETGEA

-411 HIAATIGRRVLN
+411 HIAATIGRRILN
-423 FRGDADLKKRMLEME
+423 FRGDADLKNHLHEME
-438 ARMDVSLLPQESM
+438 SRLDSSLLPQESM

-502 ANWIGQA
+502 ANWVGQS
-509 PFSKRKHIFQNIGDG
+509 PFSTRKHIFQNIGDG

-537 VSSGINITYKILFN
+537 VSSGINITYKILYN

-556 TGGQGFDGPMTVQ
+556 TGGQGFDGPMSVQ

-599 PSNVKVYDR
+599 PPNVKVYDR
-608 KDLDIVQ
+608 KELDFVQ
-615 REIREIEGVTVLIY
+615 REMREIEGVTVLIY

-642 RGIIPDPPRRIFI
+642 RGMIPDPPRRIFI

-695 DYSCAN
+695 DYSCVN

-708 SVIGGKMR
+708 SVVGGKMR
-716 KNAPSAN
+716 KNSPSVN
-723 LHDTWSA
+723 TNGTWSS
-730 LPEPTLPEIN
+730 LPDPVLPQIN

-766 HIEKRGVGILDMI
+766 HIENRGVGILDMI

-792 RIGNR
+792 RIGNS
-797 PEDIHSP
+797 PDDIHSP
-804 RIASQGADVVIGGDL
+804 RIASQGADLVIGGDL

-827 LAVIKAG
+827 LSVIKSG

-848 DFTKNADMLFPSLQ
+848 DFTKNADMLFPSLK

-868 KVAGAGQTEFLDA
+868 QFAGSDHTEFLDA

-896 IFMLGFAFQRGL
+896 IFMLGFAYQRGL

-932 SFLWGRRT
+932 AFLWGRRT
-940 AHDGKRVRELTA
+940 AHDGKRVSELTS
-952 SIVAGFGIKEPP
+952 SIVAGFGLKDPP

-972 HRADVLKDYQN
+972 HRADVLRDYQN
-983 KAYVQRYLKLVER
+983 KSYVQRYLHLVER
-996 VRTLET
+996 VRTLEI
-1002 DRIPGSTEF
+1002 DRVPGSTEF
-1011 TEAVAYY
+1011 TEAVASY

-1037 GDFMKKIRGRFE
+1037 GDFMQKIKGRFE
-1049 GDFKLKLHL
+1049 GDYKLKLHL
-1058 APPLFSKR
+1058 APPLFSSR
-1066 NPHTGE
+1066 DAHSGE
-1072 PIKTA
+1072 PVKTA
-1077 YGQWMFSAMKFLAR
+1077 YGAWILSAMNLLAR

-1106 VERKMERSLIQEY
+1106 AERKMERRLIEEY

-1127 RGLSKKNHVLAI
+1127 RGLSKKNHALAV
-1139 EIAKIPEQIR
+1139 EIARIPEQFR
-1149 GYDLV
+1149 GYDLI
-1154 KQRHVDSVK
+1154 KQKHVESAK
-1163 LHEQELL
+1163 SQENELL
-1170 EEFRNTSGIYA
+1170 KEFRSTVGNSA
-1181 TPKTAETVS
+1181 ALKSDETVS

>member
-1 MSGIKL
+1 
-7 TDFDET
+7 
-13 VKNSETTSPVEKMS
+13 MS
-27 VMEKRSVSLED
+27 VMEKRSVSLDD
-38 KYTLRKGYA
+38 KYTLRKGHA

-58 PLVQRELDQKAGLN
+58 PMVQRELDLKAGLN

-86 GYDQQLARNIKLL
+86 GYDQQLERNKKLL
-99 EENHIKF
+99 DEFHVKF

-124 AELGGE
+124 SGLGGE

-201 SGVQEIFDFGIYGLA
+201 SGVQEVFDFGIYGWA

-236 TASINVDVE
+236 TASIDVDVE
-245 RLKVEIPND
+245 RLKVVIPD
-254 FNFPADGLNIRFPDT
+254 DYNFPEDGLNIRFPDT
-269 PHAQDKRIHE
+269 PHAQDQRMHE
-279 YKMDAAR
+279 YKMDAVR
-286 AFCRANKLDRSIWQ
+286 AFCRANKLDRTIWQ
-300 GGSAKIGVVTVG
+300 GGRAKIGVVTVG
-312 KSYLDTRLAFD
+312 KSYLDTRLAFE
-323 ELGIDEAEAE
+323 ELGIDETEAE
-333 RLGIRLYKV
+333 RLGVRLYKV
-342 AMPWPLEP
+342 AMPWPLEL

-372 IEPQIKELLYDASHR
+372 IEPQIKEMLYDASQR
-387 PQVIGKTDETGEA
+387 PQVIGKLDETGEA

-411 HIAATIGRRVLN
+411 HIAATIGRRILN
-423 FRGDADLKKRMLEME
+423 FRGDADLKNHLHEME
-438 ARMDVSLLPQESM
+438 SRLDTSLLPQESM

-502 ANWIGQA
+502 ANWVGQS
-509 PFSKRKHIFQNIGDG
+509 PFSTRKHIFQNIGDG

-537 VSSGINITYKILFN
+537 VSSGINITYKILYN

-556 TGGQGFDGPMTVQ
+556 TGGQGFDGPMSVQ

-599 PSNVKVYDR
+599 PPNVKVYDR
-608 KDLDIVQ
+608 KELDFVQ
-615 REIREIEGVTVLIY
+615 REMREIEGVTVLIY

-642 RGIIPDPPRRIFI
+642 RGMIPDPPRRIFI

-695 DYSCAN
+695 DYSCVN

-708 SVIGGKMR
+708 SVVGGKMR
-716 KNAPSAN
+716 KNSPSVN
-723 LHDTWSA
+723 TNGTWSS
-730 LPEPTLPEIN
+730 LPDPVLPQIN

-766 HIEKRGVGILDMI
+766 HIENRGVGILDMI

-792 RIGNR
+792 RIGNS
-797 PEDIHSP
+797 PDDIHSP
-804 RIASQGADVVIGGDL
+804 RIASQGADLVIGGDL

-827 LAVIKAG
+827 LSVIKSG

-848 DFTKNADMLFPSLQ
+848 DFTKNADMLFPSLK

-868 KVAGAGQTEFLDA
+868 QFAGSDHTEFLDA

-896 IFMLGFAFQRGL
+896 IFMLGFAYQRGL

-932 SFLWGRRT
+932 AFLWGRRT
-940 AHDGKRVRELTA
+940 AHDGKRVSELTS
-952 SIVAGFGIKEPP
+952 SIVAGFGLKDPP

-972 HRADVLKDYQN
+972 HRADVLRDYQN
-983 KAYVQRYLKLVER
+983 KSYVQRYLHLVER
-996 VRTLET
+996 VRTLEI
-1002 DRIPGSTEF
+1002 DRVPGSTEF
-1011 TEAVAYY
+1011 TEAVASY

-1037 GDFMKKIRGRFE
+1037 GDFMQKIKGRFE
-1049 GDFKLKLHL
+1049 GDYKLKLHL
-1058 APPLFSKR
+1058 APPLFSSR
-1066 NPHTGE
+1066 DAHSGE
-1072 PIKTA
+1072 PVKTA
-1077 YGQWMFSAMKFLAR
+1077 YGAWILSAMNLLAR

-1106 VERKMERSLIQEY
+1106 SERKMERRLIEEY
-1119 EKTIEELL
+1119 EQTIEELL
-1127 RGLSKKNHVLAI
+1127 RGLSKKNHALAV
-1139 EIAKIPEQIR
+1139 EIARIPEQIR

-1154 KQRHVDSVK
+1154 KQKHVESAK
-1163 LHEQELL
+1163 SQKNELL
-1170 EEFRNTSGIYA
+1170 NEFRSNVGNS
-1181 TPKTAETVS
+1181 TALKSDETVS

>member
-1 MSGIKL
+1 
-7 TDFDET
+7 
-13 VKNSETTSPVEKMS
+13 MS
-27 VMEKRSVSLED
+27 VMEKRSVSLDD
-38 KYTLRKGYA
+38 KYTLRKGHA
-47 FMTGIQSLVRL
+47 FMTGIQSLVLL
-58 PLVQRELDQKAGLN
+58 PMVQRELDLKAGLN

-86 GYDQQLARNIKLL
+86 GYDQQLERNSKLL
-99 EENHIKF
+99 DEFHVKF

-124 AELGGE
+124 TELGGE

-156 ANYAGTSKF
+156 ANYAGTSRF

-201 SGVQEIFDFGIYGLA
+201 SGVQEIFDLGIYGWA

-245 RLKVEIPND
+245 RLKVVIPND
-254 FNFPADGLNIRFPDT
+254 YNFPEDGLNIRFPDT
-269 PHAQDKRIHE
+269 PHAQDQRMHE
-279 YKMDAAR
+279 YKMDAVR
-286 AFCRANKLDRSIWQ
+286 AFCRVNKLDRAVWQ

-312 KSYLDTRLAFD
+312 KSYLDTRLAFE
-323 ELGIDEAEAE
+323 ELGIDETEAE
-333 RLGIRLYKV
+333 RLGVRLYKV

-372 IEPQIKELLYDASHR
+372 IEPQIKEMLFDASHR
-387 PQVIGKTDETGEA
+387 PQVIGKLDETGEA
-400 LFRTAG
+400 LFRAAG

-411 HIAATIGRRVLN
+411 RIAATIGRRILT
-423 FRGDADLKKRMLEME
+423 FQGDAKLKNHLHEIESRL
-438 ARMDVSLLPQESM
+438 DYSLLPQEAM

-492 LGFTH
+492 IGFTH

-502 ANWIGQA
+502 ANWVGQA
-509 PFSKRKHIFQNIGDG
+509 PFSTRKHIFQNIGDG

-537 VSSGINITYKILFN
+537 ISSGINITYKILFN

-556 TGGQGFDGPMTVQ
+556 TGGQGFDGPLSVQ

-583 TVVSDDPDKF
+583 AVVSDDPDKF

-599 PSNVKVYDR
+599 PANVKVYDR
-608 KDLDIVQ
+608 KELDFVQ
-615 REIREIEGVTVLIY
+615 REMREIEGVTVLIY

-695 DYSCAN
+695 DYSCVN

-708 SVIGGKMR
+708 SVVGGKMR
-716 KNAPSAN
+716 KNSLSVYLN
-723 LHDTWSA
+723 DTWSS
-730 LPEPTLPEIN
+730 LPDPELPQIN

-792 RIGNR
+792 RIGNS

-804 RIASQGADVVIGGDL
+804 RIASQGADLVIGGDL

-827 LAVIKAG
+827 LSVIKSG

-848 DFTKNADMLFPSLQ
+848 DFTKNADMLFPSLK
-862 IKQSIQ
+862 IKQSILAI
-868 KVAGAGQTEFLDA
+868 AGKDQTEFLDA
-881 SRLATALIGDTIATN
+881 SQLATALIGDTIATN
-896 IFMLGFAFQRGL
+896 IFMLGFAYQRGL

-923 GLSVEGNKL
+923 GVSVEGNKL
-932 SFLWGRRT
+932 AFLWGRRT
-940 AHDGKRVRELTA
+940 AHDGKRVSVITA
-952 SIVAGFGIKEPP
+952 SIVAGFGLKDPP

-972 HRADVLKDYQN
+972 HRADVLRNYQN
-983 KAYVQRYLKLVER
+983 KAYVERYLHLVER
-996 VRTLET
+996 VRTLEI
-1002 DRIPGSTEF
+1002 DRVPGSTEF
-1011 TEAVAYY
+1011 TEAVASY

-1037 GDFMKKIRGRFE
+1037 GDFMKKIKGRFE
-1049 GDFKLKLHL
+1049 GDYKLKLHL
-1058 APPLFSKR
+1058 APPLFSRR
-1066 NPHTGE
+1066 NAHTGE
-1072 PIKTA
+1072 PVKTA
-1077 YGQWMFSAMKFLAR
+1077 YGPWILSAMNLLAR
-1091 FKFLRGTAF
+1091 FKFLRGTAL

-1106 VERKMERSLIQEY
+1106 AERKMERRLIREY
-1119 EKTIEELL
+1119 EQTIEELL
-1127 RGLSKKNHVLAI
+1127 PALSKKNHALAV
-1139 EIAKIPEQIR
+1139 EIARIPEQIR

-1154 KQRHVDSVK
+1154 KQKHVETAKSQ
-1163 LHEQELL
+1163 ENELL
-1170 EEFRNTSGIYA
+1170 KEFRSAVGNSTALKS
-1181 TPKTAETVS
+1181 AETVS

>member
-1 MSGIKL
+1 
-7 TDFDET
+7 
-13 VKNSETTSPVEKMS
+13 MS
-27 VMEKRSVSLED
+27 VMEKRTVSLED
-38 KYTLRKGYA
+38 KYTLRKGHA
-47 FMTGIQSLVRL
+47 FMTGIQALVRL
-58 PLVQRELDQKAGLN
+58 PMVQRELDLKAGLN

-86 GYDQQLARNIKLL
+86 GYDQQLERNKKLL
-99 EENHIKF
+99 DEFHVKF

-124 AELGGE
+124 TELGGE

-201 SGVQEIFDFGIYGLA
+201 SGVQEVFDFGIIGWA

-236 TASINVDVE
+236 TASIDVDVE
-245 RLKVEIPND
+245 RLKVVIPDNY
-254 FNFPADGLNIRFPDT
+254 NFPEDGLNIRFPDT
-269 PHAQDKRIHE
+269 PHAQDQRMHE
-279 YKMDAAR
+279 YKMDAVR
-286 AFCRANKLDRSIWQ
+286 AFCRANKLDRAIWQ

-312 KSYLDTRLAFD
+312 KSYLDTRLAFE
-323 ELGIDEAEAE
+323 ELGIDETEAE
-333 RLGIRLYKV
+333 RLGVRLYKV

-372 IEPQIKELLYDASHR
+372 IEPQIKEMLYDASHR
-387 PQVIGKTDETGEA
+387 PQVIGKLDETGEA

-411 HIAATIGRRVLN
+411 HIAATIGRRILT
-423 FRGDADLKKRMLEME
+423 FQGDAKLKKNLHDME
-438 ARMDVSLLPQESM
+438 SRLDSSLLPQETM

-502 ANWIGQA
+502 ANWVGQS

-556 TGGQGFDGPMTVQ
+556 TGGQGFDGPMSVQ

-593 TQSSGI
+593 PQSSGI
-599 PSNVKVYDR
+599 PANVKVYDR

-615 REIREIEGVTVLIY
+615 RELREIEGVTVLIY

-695 DYSCAN
+695 DYSCVK

-708 SVIGGKMR
+708 SVVGGKMR
-716 KNAPSAN
+716 KNSPTAN
-723 LHDTWSA
+723 LNDTWSS
-730 LPEPTLPEIN
+730 LPDPELPQIN

-766 HIEKRGVGILDMI
+766 HLEKRGVGILDMI

-792 RIGNR
+792 RIGNS

-804 RIASQGADVVIGGDL
+804 RIASQGADLVIGGDL

-827 LAVIKAG
+827 LSVIKSG

-848 DFTKNADMLFPSLQ
+848 DFTKNADMIFPSLK

-868 KVAGAGQTEFLDA
+868 QVAGSDHTEFLDA

-896 IFMLGFAFQRGL
+896 IFMLGFAYQRGL

-923 GLSVEGNKL
+923 GMAVEGNKL
-932 SFLWGRRT
+932 AFLWGRRT
-940 AHDGKRVRELTA
+940 AQDGKRVNELTA
-952 SIVAGFGIKEPP
+952 SIVAGFGLKDPP

-983 KAYVQRYLKLVER
+983 KAYVQRYLHLVER
-996 VRTLET
+996 VRTLEI
-1002 DRIPGSTEF
+1002 DRVPGSTEF
-1011 TEAVAYY
+1011 TEAVAAY

-1037 GDFMKKIRGRFE
+1037 GDFMKKIKGRFE
-1049 GDFKLKLHL
+1049 GDYKLKLHL

-1077 YGQWMFSAMKFLAR
+1077 YGPWILSAMNLLAR

-1106 VERKMERSLIQEY
+1106 AERKMERRLIEEY
-1119 EKTIEELL
+1119 EQTIEELL
-1127 RGLSKKNHVLAI
+1127 PGLSKKNHALAV
-1139 EIAKIPEQIR
+1139 EIARIPEQIR

-1154 KQRHVDSVK
+1154 KQKHLESAK
-1163 LHEQELL
+1163 SQEKELL
-1170 EEFRNTSGIYA
+1170 KEFSSSVGITA
-1181 TPKTAETVS
+1181 TLKSAETVS

>member
-1 MSGIKL
+1 
-7 TDFDET
+7 
-13 VKNSETTSPVEKMS
+13 
-27 VMEKRSVSLED
+27 MEKRSVSLDD
-38 KYTLRKGYA
+38 KYTLRKGHA

-58 PLVQRELDQKAGLN
+58 PMVQRELDLKAGLN

-86 GYDQQLARNIKLL
+86 GYDQQLERNKKLL
-99 EENHIKF
+99 DEFHVKF

-124 AELGGE
+124 SGLGGE

-201 SGVQEIFDFGIYGLA
+201 SGVQEVFDFGIYGWA

-236 TASINVDVE
+236 TASIDVDVE
-245 RLKVEIPND
+245 RLKVVIPD
-254 FNFPADGLNIRFPDT
+254 DYNFPEDGLNIRFPDT
-269 PHAQDKRIHE
+269 PHAQDQRMHE
-279 YKMDAAR
+279 YKMDAVR
-286 AFCRANKLDRSIWQ
+286 AFCRANKLDRTIWQ
-300 GGSAKIGVVTVG
+300 GGRAKIGVVTVG
-312 KSYLDTRLAFD
+312 KSYLDTRLAFE
-323 ELGIDEAEAE
+323 ELGIDETEAE
-333 RLGIRLYKV
+333 RLGVRLYKV
-342 AMPWPLEP
+342 AMPWPLEL

-372 IEPQIKELLYDASHR
+372 IEPQIKEMLYDASQR
-387 PQVIGKTDETGEA
+387 PQVIGKLDETGEA

-411 HIAATIGRRVLN
+411 HIAATIGRRILN
-423 FRGDADLKKRMLEME
+423 FRGDADLKNHLHEME
-438 ARMDVSLLPQESM
+438 SRLDSSLLPQESM

-502 ANWIGQA
+502 ANWVGQS
-509 PFSKRKHIFQNIGDG
+509 PFSTRKHIFQNIGDG

-537 VSSGINITYKILFN
+537 VSSGINITYKILYN

-556 TGGQGFDGPMTVQ
+556 TGGQGFDGPMSVQ

-599 PSNVKVYDR
+599 PPNVKVYDR
-608 KDLDIVQ
+608 KELDFVQ
-615 REIREIEGVTVLIY
+615 REMREIEGVTVLIY

-642 RGIIPDPPRRIFI
+642 RGMIPDPPRRIFI

-695 DYSCAN
+695 DYSCVN

-708 SVIGGKMR
+708 SVVGGKMR
-716 KNAPSAN
+716 KNSPSVN
-723 LHDTWSA
+723 TNGTWSS
-730 LPEPTLPEIN
+730 LPDPVLPQIN

-766 HIEKRGVGILDMI
+766 HIENRGVGILDMI

-792 RIGNR
+792 RIGNS
-797 PEDIHSP
+797 PDDIHSP
-804 RIASQGADVVIGGDL
+804 RIASQGADLVIGGDL

-827 LAVIKAG
+827 LSVIKSG

-848 DFTKNADMLFPSLQ
+848 DFTKNADMLFPSLK

-868 KVAGAGQTEFLDA
+868 QFAGSDHTEFLDA

-896 IFMLGFAFQRGL
+896 IFMLGFAYQRGL

-932 SFLWGRRT
+932 AFLWGRRT
-940 AHDGKRVRELTA
+940 AHDGKRVSELTS
-952 SIVAGFGIKEPP
+952 SIVAGFGLKDPP

-972 HRADVLKDYQN
+972 HRADVLRDYQN
-983 KAYVQRYLKLVER
+983 KSYVQRYLHLVER
-996 VRTLET
+996 VRTLEI
-1002 DRIPGSTEF
+1002 DRVPGSTEF
-1011 TEAVAYY
+1011 TEAVASY

-1037 GDFMKKIRGRFE
+1037 GDFMQKIKGRFE
-1049 GDFKLKLHL
+1049 GDYKLKLHL
-1058 APPLFSKR
+1058 APPLFSSR
-1066 NPHTGE
+1066 DAHSGE
-1072 PIKTA
+1072 PVKTA
-1077 YGQWMFSAMKFLAR
+1077 YGAWILSAMNLLAR

-1106 VERKMERSLIQEY
+1106 AERKMERRLIEEY
-1119 EKTIEELL
+1119 EQTIEELL
-1127 RGLSKKNHVLAI
+1127 RGLSKKNHALAV
-1139 EIAKIPEQIR
+1139 EIARIPEQIR

-1154 KQRHVDSVK
+1154 KQKHVESAK
-1163 LHEQELL
+1163 SQKNELL
-1170 EEFRNTSGIYA
+1170 NEFRSNVGNS
-1181 TPKTAETVS
+1181 TALKSDETVS

>member
-1 MSGIKL
+1 
-7 TDFDET
+7 
-13 VKNSETTSPVEKMS
+13 MS
-27 VMEKRSVSLED
+27 VMEKRSVSLDD
-38 KYTLRKGYA
+38 KYTLRKGHA

-58 PLVQRELDQKAGLN
+58 PMVQRELDLKAGLN

-86 GYDQQLARNIKLL
+86 GYDQQLERNKKLL
-99 EENHIKF
+99 DEFHVKF

-124 AELGGE
+124 TELGGE

-156 ANYAGTSKF
+156 SNYAGTSKF

-171 MGDDHTA
+171 MGDDHTC
-178 ESSTVCNQSEFAMV
+178 ESSTTCHQSELAMV
-192 DALIPVLNP
+192 DAMIPILNP
-201 SGVQEIFDFGIYGLA
+201 SGVQEIIDYGIIGWK
-216 LSRFSGCWV
+216 LSRYSGCWV
-225 GLKCLHDTVEA
+225 GLKCVHDTVES
-236 TASINVDVE
+236 TASINVDVDRIKIE
-245 RLKVEIPND
+245 PPN
-254 FNFPADGLNIRFPDT
+254 NFSLPKDGLNIRFPDT
-269 PHAQDKRIHE
+269 PQAQEKRIHE
-279 YKMDAAR
+279 YKIDAVR
-286 AFCRANKLDRSIWQ
+286 AFCRANKLDRAVWQ
-300 GGSAKIGVVTVG
+300 GGSEKIGIVTVG
-312 KSYLDTRLAFD
+312 KSFLDTQLAFE
-323 ELGIDEAEAE
+323 ELGIDETEAE
-333 RLGIRLYKV
+333 RLGVSLYKV

-372 IEPQIKELLYDASHR
+372 IEPQIKEMLYDASQR
-387 PQVIGKTDETGEA
+387 PQVIGKLDETGEA

-411 HIAATIGRRVLN
+411 HIAATIGRRILN
-423 FRGDADLKKRMLEME
+423 FRGDADLKNHLHEME
-438 ARMDVSLLPQESM
+438 SRLDSSLLPQESM
-451 VRLPYFCS
+451 VRLPYYCS

-502 ANWIGQA
+502 ANWVGQS
-509 PFSKRKHIFQNIGDG
+509 PFSTRKHIFQNIGDG

-537 VSSGINITYKILFN
+537 VSSGINITYKILYN

-556 TGGQGFDGPMTVQ
+556 TGGQGFDGPMSVQ

-599 PSNVKVYDR
+599 PPNVKVYDR
-608 KDLDIVQ
+608 KELDFVQ
-615 REIREIEGVTVLIY
+615 REMREIEGVTVLIY

-642 RGIIPDPPRRIFI
+642 RGMIPDPPRRIFI

-695 DYSCAN
+695 DYSCVN

-708 SVIGGKMR
+708 SVVGGKML
-716 KNAPSAN
+716 KNSPSVN
-723 LHDTWSA
+723 TNGTWSS
-730 LPEPTLPEIN
+730 LPDPVLPQIN

-766 HIEKRGVGILDMI
+766 HIENRGVGILDMI

-792 RIGNR
+792 RIGNS
-797 PEDIHSP
+797 PDDIHSP
-804 RIASQGADVVIGGDL
+804 RIASQGADLVIGGDL

-827 LAVIKAG
+827 LSVIKSG

-848 DFTKNADMLFPSLQ
+848 DFTKNADMLFPSLK

-868 KVAGAGQTEFLDA
+868 QFAGSDHTEFLDA

-896 IFMLGFAFQRGL
+896 IFMLGFAYQRGL

-932 SFLWGRRT
+932 AFLWGRRT
-940 AHDGKRVRELTA
+940 AHDGKRVSELTS
-952 SIVAGFGIKEPP
+952 SIVAGFGLKDPP

-972 HRADVLKDYQN
+972 HRADVLRDYQN
-983 KAYVQRYLKLVER
+983 KSYVQRYLHLVER
-996 VRTLET
+996 VRTLEI
-1002 DRIPGSTEF
+1002 DRVPGSTEF
-1011 TEAVAYY
+1011 TEAVASY

-1037 GDFMKKIRGRFE
+1037 GDFMQKIKGRFE
-1049 GDFKLKLHL
+1049 GDYKLKLHL
-1058 APPLFSKR
+1058 APPLFSSR
-1066 NPHTGE
+1066 DAHSGE
-1072 PIKTA
+1072 PVKTA
-1077 YGQWMFSAMKFLAR
+1077 YGAWILSAMNLLAR

-1106 VERKMERSLIQEY
+1106 AERKMERRLIEEY
-1119 EKTIEELL
+1119 EQTIEELL
-1127 RGLSKKNHVLAI
+1127 RGLSKKNHALAV
-1139 EIAKIPEQIR
+1139 EIARIPEQIR

-1154 KQRHVDSVK
+1154 KQKHVESAK
-1163 LHEQELL
+1163 SQKNELL
-1170 EEFRNTSGIYA
+1170 KEFRSNVGNS
-1181 TPKTAETVS
+1181 TALKSDETVS

>member
-1 MSGIKL
+1 
-7 TDFDET
+7 
-13 VKNSETTSPVEKMS
+13 MS
-27 VMEKRSVSLED
+27 VMEKRSVSLDD
-38 KYTLRKGYA
+38 KYTLRKGHA

-58 PLVQRELDQKAGLN
+58 PMVQRELDLKAGLN

-86 GYDQQLARNIKLL
+86 GYDQQLEQNTKLL
-99 EENHIKF
+99 DEFHVKF

-124 AELGGE
+124 SGLGGE

-201 SGVQEIFDFGIYGLA
+201 SGVQEVFDFGIYGWA

-236 TASINVDVE
+236 TASIDVDVE
-245 RLKVEIPND
+245 RLKVVIPD
-254 FNFPADGLNIRFPDT
+254 DYNFPEDGLNIRFPDT
-269 PHAQDKRIHE
+269 PHAQDQRMHE
-279 YKMDAAR
+279 YKMDAVR
-286 AFCRANKLDRSIWQ
+286 AFCRANKLDRTIWQ
-300 GGSAKIGVVTVG
+300 GGRAKIGVVTVG
-312 KSYLDTRLAFD
+312 KSYLDTRLAFE
-323 ELGIDEAEAE
+323 ELGIDETEAE
-333 RLGIRLYKV
+333 RLGVRLYKV
-342 AMPWPLEP
+342 AMPWPLEL

-372 IEPQIKELLYDASHR
+372 IEPQIKEMLYDASQR
-387 PQVIGKTDETGEA
+387 PQVIGKLDETGEA

-411 HIAATIGRRVLN
+411 HIAATIGRRILN
-423 FRGDADLKKRMLEME
+423 FRGDADLKNHLHEME
-438 ARMDVSLLPQESM
+438 SRLDTSLLPQESM

-502 ANWIGQA
+502 ANWVGQS
-509 PFSKRKHIFQNIGDG
+509 PFSTRKHIFQNIGDG

-537 VSSGINITYKILFN
+537 VSSGINITYKILYN

-556 TGGQGFDGPMTVQ
+556 TGGQGFDGPMSVQ

-599 PSNVKVYDR
+599 PPNVKVYDR
-608 KDLDIVQ
+608 KELDFVQ
-615 REIREIEGVTVLIY
+615 REMREIEGVTVLIY

-642 RGIIPDPPRRIFI
+642 RGMIPDPPRRIFI

-695 DYSCAN
+695 DYSCVN

-708 SVIGGKMR
+708 SVVGGKMR
-716 KNAPSAN
+716 KNSPSVN
-723 LHDTWSA
+723 TNGTWSS
-730 LPEPTLPEIN
+730 LPDPVLPQIN

-766 HIEKRGVGILDMI
+766 HIENRGVGILDMI

-792 RIGNR
+792 RIGNS
-797 PEDIHSP
+797 PDDIHSP
-804 RIASQGADVVIGGDL
+804 RIASQGADLVIGGDL

-827 LAVIKAG
+827 LSVIKSG

-848 DFTKNADMLFPSLQ
+848 DFTKNADMLFPSLK

-868 KVAGAGQTEFLDA
+868 QFAGSDHTEFLDA

-896 IFMLGFAFQRGL
+896 IFMLGFAYQRGL

-932 SFLWGRRT
+932 AFLWGRRT
-940 AHDGKRVRELTA
+940 AHDGKRVSELTS
-952 SIVAGFGIKEPP
+952 SIVAGFGLKDPP

-972 HRADVLKDYQN
+972 HRADVLRDYQN
-983 KAYVQRYLKLVER
+983 KSYVQRYLHLVER
-996 VRTLET
+996 VRTLEI
-1002 DRIPGSTEF
+1002 DRVPGSTEF
-1011 TEAVAYY
+1011 TEAVASY

-1037 GDFMKKIRGRFE
+1037 GDFMQKIKGRFE
-1049 GDFKLKLHL
+1049 GDYKLKLHL
-1058 APPLFSKR
+1058 APPLFSSR
-1066 NPHTGE
+1066 DAHNGE
-1072 PIKTA
+1072 PVKTA
-1077 YGQWMFSAMKFLAR
+1077 YGAWILSAMNLLAR

-1106 VERKMERSLIQEY
+1106 SERKMERRLIEEY
-1119 EKTIEELL
+1119 EQTIEELL
-1127 RGLSKKNHVLAI
+1127 RGLSKKNHALAV
-1139 EIAKIPEQIR
+1139 EIARIPEQIR

-1154 KQRHVDSVK
+1154 KQKHVESAK
-1163 LHEQELL
+1163 SQKNELL
-1170 EEFRNTSGIYA
+1170 KEFRSNVGNS
-1181 TPKTAETVS
+1181 TALKSDETVS

>member
-1 MSGIKL
+1 
-7 TDFDET
+7 
-13 VKNSETTSPVEKMS
+13 MS
-27 VMEKRSVSLED
+27 VMEKRSVSLDD
-38 KYTLRKGYA
+38 KYTLRKGHA

-58 PLVQRELDQKAGLN
+58 PMVQRELDLKAGLN

-86 GYDQQLARNIKLL
+86 GYDQQLEQNTKLL
-99 EENHIKF
+99 DEFHVKF

-124 AELGGE
+124 SGLGGE

-201 SGVQEIFDFGIYGLA
+201 SGVQEVFDFGIYGWA

-236 TASINVDVE
+236 TASIDVDVE
-245 RLKVEIPND
+245 RLKVVIPD
-254 FNFPADGLNIRFPDT
+254 DYNFPEDGLNIRFPDT
-269 PHAQDKRIHE
+269 PHAQDQRMHE
-279 YKMDAAR
+279 YKMDAVR
-286 AFCRANKLDRSIWQ
+286 AFCRANKLDRTIWQ
-300 GGSAKIGVVTVG
+300 GGRAKIGVVTVG
-312 KSYLDTRLAFD
+312 KSYLDTRLAFE
-323 ELGIDEAEAE
+323 ELGIDETEAE
-333 RLGIRLYKV
+333 RLGVRLYKV
-342 AMPWPLEP
+342 AMPWPLEL

-372 IEPQIKELLYDASHR
+372 IEPQIKEMLYDASQR
-387 PQVIGKTDETGEA
+387 PQVIGKLDETGEA

-411 HIAATIGRRVLN
+411 HIAATIGRRILN
-423 FRGDADLKKRMLEME
+423 FRGDADLKNHLHEME
-438 ARMDVSLLPQESM
+438 SRLDSSLLPQESM

-502 ANWIGQA
+502 ANWVGQS
-509 PFSKRKHIFQNIGDG
+509 PFSTRKHIFQNIGDG

-537 VSSGINITYKILFN
+537 VSSGINITYKILYN

-556 TGGQGFDGPMTVQ
+556 TGGQGFDGPMSVQ

-599 PSNVKVYDR
+599 PPNVKVYDR
-608 KDLDIVQ
+608 KELDFVQ
-615 REIREIEGVTVLIY
+615 REMREIEGVTVLIY

-642 RGIIPDPPRRIFI
+642 RGMIPDPPRRIFI

-695 DYSCAN
+695 DYSCVN

-708 SVIGGKMR
+708 SVVGGKMR
-716 KNAPSAN
+716 KNSPSVN
-723 LHDTWSA
+723 TNGTWSS
-730 LPEPTLPEIN
+730 LPDPVLPQIN

-766 HIEKRGVGILDMI
+766 HIENRGVGILDMI

-792 RIGNR
+792 RIGNS
-797 PEDIHSP
+797 PDDIHSP
-804 RIASQGADVVIGGDL
+804 RIASQGADLVIGGDL

-827 LAVIKAG
+827 LSVIKSG

-848 DFTKNADMLFPSLQ
+848 DFTKNADMLFPSLK

-868 KVAGAGQTEFLDA
+868 QFAGSDHTEFLDA

-896 IFMLGFAFQRGL
+896 IFMLGFAYQRGL

-932 SFLWGRRT
+932 AFLWGRRT
-940 AHDGKRVRELTA
+940 AHDGKRVSELTS
-952 SIVAGFGIKEPP
+952 SIVAGFGLKDPP

-972 HRADVLKDYQN
+972 HRADVLRDYQN
-983 KAYVQRYLKLVER
+983 KSYVQRYLHLVER
-996 VRTLET
+996 VRTLEI
-1002 DRIPGSTEF
+1002 DRVPGSTEF
-1011 TEAVAYY
+1011 TEAVASY

-1037 GDFMKKIRGRFE
+1037 GDFMQKIKGRFE
-1049 GDFKLKLHL
+1049 GDYKLKLHL
-1058 APPLFSKR
+1058 APPLFSR
-1066 NPHTGE
+1066 RDAHSGE
-1072 PIKTA
+1072 PVKTA
-1077 YGQWMFSAMKFLAR
+1077 YGAWILSAMNLLAR

-1106 VERKMERSLIQEY
+1106 SERKMERRLIEEY
-1119 EKTIEELL
+1119 EQTIEELL
-1127 RGLSKKNHVLAI
+1127 RGLSKKNHALAV
-1139 EIAKIPEQIR
+1139 EIARIPEQIR

-1154 KQRHVDSVK
+1154 KQKHVESAK
-1163 LHEQELL
+1163 SQKNELL
-1170 EEFRNTSGIYA
+1170 NEFRSNVGNS
-1181 TPKTAETVS
+1181 TALKSDETVS

>member
-1 MSGIKL
+1 
-7 TDFDET
+7 
-13 VKNSETTSPVEKMS
+13 
-27 VMEKRSVSLED
+27 MEKRSVSLDD
-38 KYTLRKGYA
+38 KYTLRKGHA

-58 PLVQRELDQKAGLN
+58 PMVQRELDLKAGLN

-86 GYDQQLARNIKLL
+86 GYDQQLEQNTKLL
-99 EENHIKF
+99 DEFHVKF

-124 AELGGE
+124 SGLGGE

-201 SGVQEIFDFGIYGLA
+201 SGVQEVFDFGIYGWA

-236 TASINVDVE
+236 TASIDVDVE
-245 RLKVEIPND
+245 RLKVVIPD
-254 FNFPADGLNIRFPDT
+254 DYNFPEDGLNIRFPDT
-269 PHAQDKRIHE
+269 PHAQDQRMHE
-279 YKMDAAR
+279 YKMDAVR
-286 AFCRANKLDRSIWQ
+286 AFCRANKLDRTIWQ
-300 GGSAKIGVVTVG
+300 GGRAKIGVVTVG
-312 KSYLDTRLAFD
+312 KSYLDTRLAFE
-323 ELGIDEAEAE
+323 ELGIDETEAE
-333 RLGIRLYKV
+333 RLGVRLYKV
-342 AMPWPLEP
+342 AMPWPLEL

-372 IEPQIKELLYDASHR
+372 IEPQIKEMLYDASQR
-387 PQVIGKTDETGEA
+387 PQVIGKLDETGEA

-411 HIAATIGRRVLN
+411 HIAATIGRRILN
-423 FRGDADLKKRMLEME
+423 FRGDADLKNHLHEME
-438 ARMDVSLLPQESM
+438 SRLDTSLLPQESM

-502 ANWIGQA
+502 ANWVGQS
-509 PFSKRKHIFQNIGDG
+509 PFSTRKHIFQNIGDG

-537 VSSGINITYKILFN
+537 VSSGINITYKILYN

-556 TGGQGFDGPMTVQ
+556 TGGQGFDGPMSVQ

-599 PSNVKVYDR
+599 PPNVKVYDR
-608 KDLDIVQ
+608 KELDFVQ
-615 REIREIEGVTVLIY
+615 REMREIVGVTVLIY

-642 RGIIPDPPRRIFI
+642 RGMIPDPPRRIFI

-695 DYSCAN
+695 DYSCVN

-708 SVIGGKMR
+708 SVVGGKMR
-716 KNAPSAN
+716 KNSPSVN
-723 LHDTWSA
+723 TNGTWSS
-730 LPEPTLPEIN
+730 LPDPVLPQIN

-766 HIEKRGVGILDMI
+766 HIENRGVGILDMI

-792 RIGNR
+792 RIGNS
-797 PEDIHSP
+797 PDDIHSP
-804 RIASQGADVVIGGDL
+804 RIASQGADLVIGGDL

-827 LAVIKAG
+827 LSVIKSG

-848 DFTKNADMLFPSLQ
+848 DFTKNADMLFPSLK

-868 KVAGAGQTEFLDA
+868 QFAGSDHTEFLDA

-896 IFMLGFAFQRGL
+896 IFMLGFAYQRGL

-932 SFLWGRRT
+932 AFLWGRRT
-940 AHDGKRVRELTA
+940 AHDGKRVSELTS
-952 SIVAGFGIKEPP
+952 SIVAGFGLKDPP

-972 HRADVLKDYQN
+972 HRADVLRDYQN
-983 KAYVQRYLKLVER
+983 KSYVQRYLHLVER
-996 VRTLET
+996 VRTLEI
-1002 DRIPGSTEF
+1002 DRVPGSTEF
-1011 TEAVAYY
+1011 TEAVASY

-1037 GDFMKKIRGRFE
+1037 GDFMQKIKGRFE
-1049 GDFKLKLHL
+1049 GDYKLKLHL
-1058 APPLFSKR
+1058 APPLFSSR
-1066 NPHTGE
+1066 DAHSGE
-1072 PIKTA
+1072 PVKTA
-1077 YGQWMFSAMKFLAR
+1077 YGAWILSAMNLLAR

-1106 VERKMERSLIQEY
+1106 SERKMERRLIEEY
-1119 EKTIEELL
+1119 EQTIEELL
-1127 RGLSKKNHVLAI
+1127 RGLSKKNHALAV
-1139 EIAKIPEQIR
+1139 EIARIPEQIR

-1154 KQRHVDSVK
+1154 KQKHVESAK
-1163 LHEQELL
+1163 SQKNELL
-1170 EEFRNTSGIYA
+1170 KEFRSNVGNS
-1181 TPKTAETVS
+1181 TALKSDETVS

>member
-1 MSGIKL
+1 
-7 TDFDET
+7 
-13 VKNSETTSPVEKMS
+13 MS
-27 VMEKRSVSLED
+27 VMEKRSVSLDD
-38 KYTLRKGYA
+38 KYTLRKGHA

-58 PLVQRELDQKAGLN
+58 PMVQRELDLKAGLN

-86 GYDQQLARNIKLL
+86 GYDQQLERNKKLL
-99 EENHIKF
+99 DEFHVKF

-124 AELGGE
+124 SGLGGE

-201 SGVQEIFDFGIYGLA
+201 SGVQEVFDFGIYGWA

-236 TASINVDVE
+236 TASIDVDVE
-245 RLKVEIPND
+245 RLKVVIPD
-254 FNFPADGLNIRFPDT
+254 DYNFPEDGLNIRFPDT
-269 PHAQDKRIHE
+269 PHAQDQRMHE
-279 YKMDAAR
+279 YKMDAVR
-286 AFCRANKLDRSIWQ
+286 AFCRANKLDRTIWQ
-300 GGSAKIGVVTVG
+300 GGRAKIGVVTVG
-312 KSYLDTRLAFD
+312 KSYLDTRLAFE
-323 ELGIDEAEAE
+323 ELGIDETEAE
-333 RLGIRLYKV
+333 RLGVRLYKV
-342 AMPWPLEP
+342 AMPWPLEL

-372 IEPQIKELLYDASHR
+372 IEPQIKEMLYDASQR
-387 PQVIGKTDETGEA
+387 PQVIGKLDETGEA

-411 HIAATIGRRVLN
+411 HIAATIGRRILN
-423 FRGDADLKKRMLEME
+423 FRGDADLKNHLHEME
-438 ARMDVSLLPQESM
+438 SRLDSSLLPQESM

-502 ANWIGQA
+502 ANWVGQS
-509 PFSKRKHIFQNIGDG
+509 PFSTRKHIFQNIGDG

-537 VSSGINITYKILFN
+537 VSSGINITYKILYN

-556 TGGQGFDGPMTVQ
+556 TGGQGFDGPMSVQ

-599 PSNVKVYDR
+599 PPNVKVYDR
-608 KDLDIVQ
+608 KELDFVQ
-615 REIREIEGVTVLIY
+615 REMREIEGVTVLIY

-642 RGIIPDPPRRIFI
+642 RGMIPDPPRRIFI

-695 DYSCAN
+695 DYSCVN

-708 SVIGGKMR
+708 SVVGGKMR
-716 KNAPSAN
+716 KNSPSVN
-723 LHDTWSA
+723 TNGTWSS
-730 LPEPTLPEIN
+730 LPDPVLPQIN

-766 HIEKRGVGILDMI
+766 HIENRGVGILDMI

-792 RIGNR
+792 RIGNS
-797 PEDIHSP
+797 PDDIHSP
-804 RIASQGADVVIGGDL
+804 RIASQGADLVIGGDL

-827 LAVIKAG
+827 LSVIKSG

-848 DFTKNADMLFPSLQ
+848 DFTKNADMLFPSLK

-868 KVAGAGQTEFLDA
+868 QFAGSDHTEFLDA

-896 IFMLGFAFQRGL
+896 IFMLGFAYQRGL

-932 SFLWGRRT
+932 AFLWGRRT
-940 AHDGKRVRELTA
+940 AHDGKRVSELTS
-952 SIVAGFGIKEPP
+952 SIVAGFGLKDPP

-972 HRADVLKDYQN
+972 HRADVLRDYQN
-983 KAYVQRYLKLVER
+983 KSYVQRYLHLVER
-996 VRTLET
+996 VRTLEI
-1002 DRIPGSTEF
+1002 DRVPGSTEF
-1011 TEAVAYY
+1011 TEAVASY

-1037 GDFMKKIRGRFE
+1037 GDFMQKIKGRFE
-1049 GDFKLKLHL
+1049 GDYKLKLHL
-1058 APPLFSKR
+1058 APPLFSSR
-1066 NPHTGE
+1066 DAHSGE
-1072 PIKTA
+1072 PVKTA
-1077 YGQWMFSAMKFLAR
+1077 YGAWILSAMNLLAR

-1106 VERKMERSLIQEY
+1106 AERKMERRLIEEY
-1119 EKTIEELL
+1119 EQTIEELL
-1127 RGLSKKNHVLAI
+1127 RGLSKKNHALAV
-1139 EIAKIPEQIR
+1139 EIARIPEQIR

-1154 KQRHVDSVK
+1154 KQKHVESAK
-1163 LHEQELL
+1163 SQKNELL
-1170 EEFRNTSGIYA
+1170 NEFRSNVGNS
-1181 TPKTAETVS
+1181 TALKSDETVS

>member
-1 MSGIKL
+1 
-7 TDFDET
+7 
-13 VKNSETTSPVEKMS
+13 
-27 VMEKRSVSLED
+27 MEKRSVSLDD
-38 KYTLRKGYA
+38 KYTLRKGHA

-58 PLVQRELDQKAGLN
+58 PMVQRELDLKAGLN

-86 GYDQQLARNIKLL
+86 GYDQQLERNKKLL
-99 EENHIKF
+99 VEFHVKF

-124 AELGGE
+124 TELGGE

-171 MGDDHTA
+171 MGDDHTC
-178 ESSTVCNQSEFAMV
+178 ESSTTCHQSELAMV
-192 DALIPVLNP
+192 DAMIPILNP
-201 SGVQEIFDFGIYGLA
+201 SGVQEIIDYGIIGWK
-216 LSRFSGCWV
+216 LSRYSGCWV
-225 GLKCLHDTVEA
+225 GLKCVHDTVES
-236 TASINVDVE
+236 TASINVDVDRIKIE
-245 RLKVEIPND
+245 TPNN
-254 FNFPADGLNIRFPDT
+254 FNLPTDGLNIRFPDT
-269 PHAQDKRIHE
+269 PQAQEKRIHE
-279 YKMDAAR
+279 YKINAVR
-286 AFCRANKLDRSIWQ
+286 SFCRANKLDREVWQ
-300 GGSAKIGVVTVG
+300 GGSAKIGIVTVG
-312 KSYLDTRLAFD
+312 KSYLDTQLAFE
-323 ELGIDEAEAE
+323 ELGINETEAE
-333 RLGIRLYKV
+333 RLGVSLYKV

-350 EGILEFAEGLDLI
+350 RGILEFTKGLDLI

-372 IEPQIKELLYDASHR
+372 IEPQIKEFLYDLSNR
-387 PQVIGKTDETGEA
+387 PKVIGKTDETGEP

-411 HIAATIGRRVLN
+411 HIAVTIARRILS
-423 FRGDADLKKRMLEME
+423 FRADEKLTKRMQEME
-438 ARMDVSLLPQESM
+438 SRMDSSLLPKELM
-451 VRLPYFCS
+451 VRQPYFCS

-481 HYMVQWMDRNT
+481 HYMAQWMERNT

-502 ANWIGQA
+502 ANWVGQS
-509 PFSKRKHIFQNIGDG
+509 PFSTRKHIFQNIGDG

-556 TGGQGFDGPMTVQ
+556 TGGQGFDGPMSVQ

-608 KDLDIVQ
+608 KELDFVQ
-615 REIREIEGVTVLIY
+615 REMREIKGVTVLIY

-642 RGIIPDPPRRIFI
+642 RGMIPDPPRRIFI

-695 DYSCAN
+695 DYSCVN

-708 SVIGGKMR
+708 SVVGGKMR
-716 KNAPSAN
+716 KNSPSDN
-723 LHDTWSA
+723 INDTWSS
-730 LPEPTLPEIN
+730 LPDPVLPQIN

-751 GTGLVTIGALLGMAA
+751 GTGLVTVGALLGMAA
-766 HIEKRGVGILDMI
+766 HIENRGVGILDMI

-792 RIGNR
+792 RIGNS
-797 PEDIHSP
+797 PKDIHSP
-804 RIASQGADVVIGGDL
+804 RIASQGADLVIGGDL

-827 LAVIKAG
+827 LSVIKSG

-840 NSYELITG
+840 NSYELIIG
-848 DFTKNADMLFPSLQ
+848 DFTKNADMLFPSLK
-862 IKQSIQ
+862 IKQSILEI
-868 KVAGAGQTEFLDA
+868 AGKDHTEFLDA

-896 IFMLGFAFQRGL
+896 IFMLGFVYQRGL
-908 IPLEQSSIE
+908 IPLEQGSIE
-917 KAMEIN
+917 KAIEIN
-923 GLSVEGNKL
+923 GLSVEVNKL
-932 SFLWGRRT
+932 AFLWGRRT
-940 AHDGKRVRELTA
+940 AHDGKRVSELTS
-952 SIVAGFGIKEPP
+952 SIVAGFGLKDPP

-972 HRADVLKDYQN
+972 HRADVLRDYQN
-983 KAYVQRYLKLVER
+983 KSYVQRYLHLVER
-996 VRTLET
+996 VRTLEI
-1002 DRIPGSTEF
+1002 DRVPGSTEF
-1011 TEAVAYY
+1011 TEAVASY

-1037 GDFMKKIRGRFE
+1037 GDFMQKIKGRFE
-1049 GDFKLKLHL
+1049 GDYKLKLHL
-1058 APPLFSKR
+1058 APPLFSR
-1066 NPHTGE
+1066 RDAHSGE
-1072 PIKTA
+1072 PVKTA
-1077 YGQWMFSAMKFLAR
+1077 YGAWILSVMNLLAR

-1106 VERKMERSLIQEY
+1106 AERKMERRLIEEY
-1119 EKTIEELL
+1119 EQIIEELL
-1127 RGLSKKNHVLAI
+1127 RGLSKKNHALAV
-1139 EIAKIPEQIR
+1139 EIARIPEQIR

-1154 KQRHVDSVK
+1154 KQKHVVSAK
-1163 LHEQELL
+1163 SQENDLL
-1170 EEFRNTSGIYA
+1170 KEFRSTMGNSA
-1181 TPKTAETVS
+1181 ALKSDETVS

>member
-1 MSGIKL
+1 
-7 TDFDET
+7 
-13 VKNSETTSPVEKMS
+13 
-27 VMEKRSVSLED
+27 MEKRSVSLDD
-38 KYTLRKGYA
+38 KYTLRKGHA

-58 PLVQRELDQKAGLN
+58 PMVQRELDLKAGLN

-86 GYDQQLARNIKLL
+86 GYDQQLERNKKLL
-99 EENHIKF
+99 DEFHVKF

-124 AELGGE
+124 SGLGGE

-201 SGVQEIFDFGIYGLA
+201 SGVQEVFDFGIYGWA

-236 TASINVDVE
+236 TASIDVDVE
-245 RLKVEIPND
+245 RLKVVIPD
-254 FNFPADGLNIRFPDT
+254 DYNFPEDGLNIRFPDT
-269 PHAQDKRIHE
+269 PHAQDQRMHE
-279 YKMDAAR
+279 YKMDAVR
-286 AFCRANKLDRSIWQ
+286 AFCRANKLDRTIWQ
-300 GGSAKIGVVTVG
+300 GGRAKIGVVTVG
-312 KSYLDTRLAFD
+312 KSYLDTRLAFE
-323 ELGIDEAEAE
+323 ELGIDETEAE
-333 RLGIRLYKV
+333 RLGVRLYKV
-342 AMPWPLEP
+342 AMPWPLEL

-372 IEPQIKELLYDASHR
+372 IEPQIKEMLYDASQR
-387 PQVIGKTDETGEA
+387 PQVIGKLDETGEA

-411 HIAATIGRRVLN
+411 HIAATIGRRILN
-423 FRGDADLKKRMLEME
+423 FRGDADLKNHLHEME
-438 ARMDVSLLPQESM
+438 SRLDTSLLPQESM

-502 ANWIGQA
+502 ANWVGQS
-509 PFSKRKHIFQNIGDG
+509 PFSTRKHIFQNIGDG

-537 VSSGINITYKILFN
+537 VSSGINITYKILYN

-556 TGGQGFDGPMTVQ
+556 TGGQGFDGPMSVQ

-599 PSNVKVYDR
+599 PPNVKVYDR
-608 KDLDIVQ
+608 KELDFVQ
-615 REIREIEGVTVLIY
+615 REMREIEGVTVLIY

-642 RGIIPDPPRRIFI
+642 RGMIPDPPRRIFI

-695 DYSCAN
+695 DYSCVN

-708 SVIGGKMR
+708 SVVGGKMR
-716 KNAPSAN
+716 KNSPSVN
-723 LHDTWSA
+723 TNGTWSS
-730 LPEPTLPEIN
+730 LPDPVLPQIN

-766 HIEKRGVGILDMI
+766 HIENRGVGILDMI

-792 RIGNR
+792 RIGNS
-797 PEDIHSP
+797 PDDIHSP
-804 RIASQGADVVIGGDL
+804 RIASQGADLVIGGDL

-827 LAVIKAG
+827 LSVIKSG

-848 DFTKNADMLFPSLQ
+848 DFTKNADMLFPSLK

-868 KVAGAGQTEFLDA
+868 QFAGSDHTEFLDA

-896 IFMLGFAFQRGL
+896 IFMLGFAYQRGL

-932 SFLWGRRT
+932 AFLWGRRT
-940 AHDGKRVRELTA
+940 AHDGKRVSELTS
-952 SIVAGFGIKEPP
+952 SIVAGFGLKDPP

-972 HRADVLKDYQN
+972 HRADVLRDYQN
-983 KAYVQRYLKLVER
+983 KSYVQRYLHLVER
-996 VRTLET
+996 VRTLEI
-1002 DRIPGSTEF
+1002 DRVPGSTEF
-1011 TEAVAYY
+1011 TEAVASY

-1037 GDFMKKIRGRFE
+1037 GDFMQKIKGRFE
-1049 GDFKLKLHL
+1049 GDYKLKLHL
-1058 APPLFSKR
+1058 APPLFSSR
-1066 NPHTGE
+1066 DAHSGE
-1072 PIKTA
+1072 PVKTA
-1077 YGQWMFSAMKFLAR
+1077 YGAWILSAMNLLAR

-1106 VERKMERSLIQEY
+1106 SERKMERRLIEEY
-1119 EKTIEELL
+1119 EQTIEELL
-1127 RGLSKKNHVLAI
+1127 RGLSKKNHALAV
-1139 EIAKIPEQIR
+1139 EIARIPEQIR

-1154 KQRHVDSVK
+1154 KQKHVESAK
-1163 LHEQELL
+1163 SQKNELL
-1170 EEFRNTSGIYA
+1170 KEFRSNVGNS
-1181 TPKTAETVS
+1181 TALKSDETVS

>member
-1 MSGIKL
+1 
-7 TDFDET
+7 
-13 VKNSETTSPVEKMS
+13 MS
-27 VMEKRSVSLED
+27 VMEKRSVSLDD
-38 KYTLRKGYA
+38 KYTLRKGHA

-58 PLVQRELDQKAGLN
+58 PMVQRELDLKAGLN

-86 GYDQQLARNIKLL
+86 GYDQQLERNKKLL
-99 EENHIKF
+99 VEFHVKF

-124 AELGGE
+124 SGLGGE

-201 SGVQEIFDFGIYGLA
+201 SGVQEVFDFGIYGWA

-236 TASINVDVE
+236 TASIDVDVE
-245 RLKVEIPND
+245 RLKVVIPD
-254 FNFPADGLNIRFPDT
+254 DYNFPEDGLNIRFPDT
-269 PHAQDKRIHE
+269 PHAQDQRMHE
-279 YKMDAAR
+279 YKMDAVR
-286 AFCRANKLDRSIWQ
+286 AFCRANKLDRTIWQ
-300 GGSAKIGVVTVG
+300 GGRAKIGVVTVG
-312 KSYLDTRLAFD
+312 KSYLDTRLAFE
-323 ELGIDEAEAE
+323 ELGIDETEAE
-333 RLGIRLYKV
+333 RLGVRLYKV
-342 AMPWPLEP
+342 AMPWPLEL

-372 IEPQIKELLYDASHR
+372 IEPQIKEMLYDASQR
-387 PQVIGKTDETGEA
+387 PQVIGKLDETGEA

-411 HIAATIGRRVLN
+411 HIAATIGRRILN
-423 FRGDADLKKRMLEME
+423 FRGDADLKNHLHEME
-438 ARMDVSLLPQESM
+438 SRLDTSLLPQESM

-502 ANWIGQA
+502 ANWVGQS
-509 PFSKRKHIFQNIGDG
+509 PFSTRKHIFQNIGDG

-537 VSSGINITYKILFN
+537 VSSGINITYKILYN

-556 TGGQGFDGPMTVQ
+556 TGGQGFDGPMSVQ

-599 PSNVKVYDR
+599 PPNVKVYDR
-608 KDLDIVQ
+608 KELDFVQ
-615 REIREIEGVTVLIY
+615 REMREIEGVTVLIY

-642 RGIIPDPPRRIFI
+642 RGMIPDPPRRIFI

-695 DYSCAN
+695 DYSCVN

-708 SVIGGKMR
+708 SVVGGKMR
-716 KNAPSAN
+716 KNSPSVN
-723 LHDTWSA
+723 TNGTWSS
-730 LPEPTLPEIN
+730 LPDPVLPQIN

-766 HIEKRGVGILDMI
+766 HIENRGVGILDMI

-792 RIGNR
+792 RIGNS
-797 PEDIHSP
+797 PDDIHSP
-804 RIASQGADVVIGGDL
+804 RIASQGADLVIGGDL

-827 LAVIKAG
+827 LSVIKSG

-848 DFTKNADMLFPSLQ
+848 DFTKNADMLFPSLK

-868 KVAGAGQTEFLDA
+868 QFAGSDHTEFLDA

-896 IFMLGFAFQRGL
+896 IFMLGFAYQRGL

-932 SFLWGRRT
+932 AFLWGRRT
-940 AHDGKRVRELTA
+940 AHDGKRVSELTS
-952 SIVAGFGIKEPP
+952 SIVAGFGLKDPP

-972 HRADVLKDYQN
+972 HRADVLRDYQN
-983 KAYVQRYLKLVER
+983 KSYVQRYLHLVER
-996 VRTLET
+996 VRTLEI
-1002 DRIPGSTEF
+1002 DRVPGSTEF
-1011 TEAVAYY
+1011 TEAVASY

-1037 GDFMKKIRGRFE
+1037 GDFMQKIKGRFE
-1049 GDFKLKLHL
+1049 GDYKLKLHL
-1058 APPLFSKR
+1058 APPLFSSR
-1066 NPHTGE
+1066 DAHNGE
-1072 PIKTA
+1072 PVKTA
-1077 YGQWMFSAMKFLAR
+1077 YGAWILSAMNLLAR

-1106 VERKMERSLIQEY
+1106 AERKMERRLIEEY
-1119 EKTIEELL
+1119 EQTIEELL
-1127 RGLSKKNHVLAI
+1127 RGLSKKNHALAV
-1139 EIAKIPEQIR
+1139 EIARIPEQIR

-1154 KQRHVDSVK
+1154 KQKHVESAK
-1163 LHEQELL
+1163 SQKNELL
-1170 EEFRNTSGIYA
+1170 NEFRSNVGNS
-1181 TPKTAETVS
+1181 TALKSDETVS

>member
-1 MSGIKL
+1 
-7 TDFDET
+7 
-13 VKNSETTSPVEKMS
+13 MS
-27 VMEKRSVSLED
+27 VMEKRSVSLDD
-38 KYTLRKGYA
+38 KYTLRKGHA

-58 PLVQRELDQKAGLN
+58 PMVQRELDLKAGLN

-86 GYDQQLARNIKLL
+86 GYDQQLEQNTKLL
-99 EENHIKF
+99 DEFHVKF

-124 AELGGE
+124 SGLGGE

-201 SGVQEIFDFGIYGLA
+201 SGVQEVFDFGIYGWA

-236 TASINVDVE
+236 TASIDVDVE
-245 RLKVEIPND
+245 RLKVVIPD
-254 FNFPADGLNIRFPDT
+254 DYNFPEDGLNIRFPDT
-269 PHAQDKRIHE
+269 PHAQDQRMHE
-279 YKMDAAR
+279 YKMDAVR
-286 AFCRANKLDRSIWQ
+286 AFCRANKLDRTIWQ
-300 GGSAKIGVVTVG
+300 GGRAKIGVVTVG
-312 KSYLDTRLAFD
+312 KSYLDTRLAFE
-323 ELGIDEAEAE
+323 ELGIDETEAE
-333 RLGIRLYKV
+333 RLGVRLYKV
-342 AMPWPLEP
+342 AMPWPLEL

-372 IEPQIKELLYDASHR
+372 IEPQIKEMLYDASQR
-387 PQVIGKTDETGEA
+387 PQVIGKLDETGEA

-411 HIAATIGRRVLN
+411 HIAATIGRRILN
-423 FRGDADLKKRMLEME
+423 FRGDADLKNHLHEME
-438 ARMDVSLLPQESM
+438 SRLDTSLLPQESM

-502 ANWIGQA
+502 ANWVGQS
-509 PFSKRKHIFQNIGDG
+509 PFSTRKHIFQNIGDG

-537 VSSGINITYKILFN
+537 VSSGINITYKILYN

-556 TGGQGFDGPMTVQ
+556 TGGQGFDGPMSVQ

-599 PSNVKVYDR
+599 PPNVKVYDR
-608 KDLDIVQ
+608 KELDFVQ
-615 REIREIEGVTVLIY
+615 REMREIEGVTVLIY

-642 RGIIPDPPRRIFI
+642 RGMIPDPPRRIFI

-695 DYSCAN
+695 DYSCVN

-708 SVIGGKMR
+708 SVVGGKMR
-716 KNAPSAN
+716 KNSPSVN
-723 LHDTWSA
+723 TNGTWSS
-730 LPEPTLPEIN
+730 LPDPVLPQIN

-766 HIEKRGVGILDMI
+766 HIENRGVGILDMI

-792 RIGNR
+792 RIGNS
-797 PEDIHSP
+797 PDDIHSP
-804 RIASQGADVVIGGDL
+804 RIASQGADLVIGGDL

-827 LAVIKAG
+827 LSVIKSG

-848 DFTKNADMLFPSLQ
+848 DFTKNADMLFPSLK

-868 KVAGAGQTEFLDA
+868 QFAGSDHTEFLDA

-896 IFMLGFAFQRGL
+896 IFMLGFAYQRGL

-932 SFLWGRRT
+932 AFLWGRRT
-940 AHDGKRVRELTA
+940 AHDGKRVSELTS
-952 SIVAGFGIKEPP
+952 SIVAGFGLKDPP

-972 HRADVLKDYQN
+972 HRADVLRDYQN
-983 KAYVQRYLKLVER
+983 KSYVQRYLHLVER
-996 VRTLET
+996 VRTLEI
-1002 DRIPGSTEF
+1002 DRVPGSTEF
-1011 TEAVAYY
+1011 TEAVASY

-1037 GDFMKKIRGRFE
+1037 GDFMQKIKGRFE
-1049 GDFKLKLHL
+1049 GDYKLKLHL
-1058 APPLFSKR
+1058 APPLFSSR
-1066 NPHTGE
+1066 DAHNGE
-1072 PIKTA
+1072 PVKTA
-1077 YGQWMFSAMKFLAR
+1077 YGAWILSAMNLLAR

-1106 VERKMERSLIQEY
+1106 AERKMERRLIEEY
-1119 EKTIEELL
+1119 EQTIEELL
-1127 RGLSKKNHVLAI
+1127 RGLSKKNHALAV
-1139 EIAKIPEQIR
+1139 EIARIPEQIR

-1154 KQRHVDSVK
+1154 KQKHVESAK
-1163 LHEQELL
+1163 SQKNELL
-1170 EEFRNTSGIYA
+1170 NEFRSNVGNS
-1181 TPKTAETVS
+1181 TALKSDETVS

>member
-1 MSGIKL
+1 
-7 TDFDET
+7 
-13 VKNSETTSPVEKMS
+13 
-27 VMEKRSVSLED
+27 MEKRSVSLDD
-38 KYTLRKGYA
+38 KYTLRKGHA

-58 PLVQRELDQKAGLN
+58 PMVQRELDLKAGLN

-86 GYDQQLARNIKLL
+86 GYDQQLERNKKLL
-99 EENHIKF
+99 DEFHVKF

-124 AELGGE
+124 SGLGGE

-201 SGVQEIFDFGIYGLA
+201 SGVQEVFDFGIYGWA

-236 TASINVDVE
+236 TASIDVDVE
-245 RLKVEIPND
+245 RLKVVIPD
-254 FNFPADGLNIRFPDT
+254 DYNFPEDGLNIRFPDT
-269 PHAQDKRIHE
+269 PHAQDQRMHE
-279 YKMDAAR
+279 YKMDAVR
-286 AFCRANKLDRSIWQ
+286 AFCRANKLDRTIWQ
-300 GGSAKIGVVTVG
+300 GGRAKIGVVTVG
-312 KSYLDTRLAFD
+312 KSYLDTRLAFE
-323 ELGIDEAEAE
+323 ELGIDETEAE
-333 RLGIRLYKV
+333 RLGVRLYKV
-342 AMPWPLEP
+342 AMPWPLEL

-372 IEPQIKELLYDASHR
+372 IEPQIKEMLYDASQR
-387 PQVIGKTDETGEA
+387 PQVIGKLDETGEA

-411 HIAATIGRRVLN
+411 HIAATIGRRILN
-423 FRGDADLKKRMLEME
+423 FRGDADLKNHLHEME
-438 ARMDVSLLPQESM
+438 SRLDSSLLPQESM

-502 ANWIGQA
+502 ANWVGQS
-509 PFSKRKHIFQNIGDG
+509 PFSTRKHIFQNIGDG

-537 VSSGINITYKILFN
+537 VSSGINITYKILYN

-556 TGGQGFDGPMTVQ
+556 TGGQGFDGPMSVQ

-599 PSNVKVYDR
+599 PPNVKVYDR
-608 KDLDIVQ
+608 KELDFVQ
-615 REIREIEGVTVLIY
+615 REMREIEGVTVLIY

-642 RGIIPDPPRRIFI
+642 RGMIPDPPRRIFI

-695 DYSCAN
+695 DYSCVN

-708 SVIGGKMR
+708 SVVGGKMR
-716 KNAPSAN
+716 KNSPSVN
-723 LHDTWSA
+723 TNGTWSS
-730 LPEPTLPEIN
+730 LPDPVLPQIN

-766 HIEKRGVGILDMI
+766 HIENRGVGILDMI

-792 RIGNR
+792 RIGNS
-797 PEDIHSP
+797 PDDIHSP
-804 RIASQGADVVIGGDL
+804 RIASQGADLVIGGDL

-827 LAVIKAG
+827 LSVIKSG

-848 DFTKNADMLFPSLQ
+848 DFTKNADMLFPSLK

-868 KVAGAGQTEFLDA
+868 QFAGSDHTEFLDA

-896 IFMLGFAFQRGL
+896 IFMLGFAYQRGL

-932 SFLWGRRT
+932 AFLWGRRT
-940 AHDGKRVRELTA
+940 AHDGKRVSELTS
-952 SIVAGFGIKEPP
+952 SIVAGFGLKDPP

-972 HRADVLKDYQN
+972 HRADVLRDYQN
-983 KAYVQRYLKLVER
+983 KSYVQRYLHLVER
-996 VRTLET
+996 VRTLEI
-1002 DRIPGSTEF
+1002 DRVPGSTEF
-1011 TEAVAYY
+1011 TEAVASY

-1037 GDFMKKIRGRFE
+1037 GDFMQKIKGRFE
-1049 GDFKLKLHL
+1049 GDYKLKLHL
-1058 APPLFSKR
+1058 APPLFSSR
-1066 NPHTGE
+1066 DAHNGE
-1072 PIKTA
+1072 PVKTA
-1077 YGQWMFSAMKFLAR
+1077 YGAWILSAMNLLAR

-1106 VERKMERSLIQEY
+1106 AERKMERRLIEEY
-1119 EKTIEELL
+1119 EQIIEELL
-1127 RGLSKKNHVLAI
+1127 RGLSKKNHALAV
-1139 EIAKIPEQIR
+1139 EIARIPEQIR

-1154 KQRHVDSVK
+1154 KQKHVESAK
-1163 LHEQELL
+1163 SQKNELL
-1170 EEFRNTSGIYA
+1170 NEFRSNVGNS
-1181 TPKTAETVS
+1181 TALKSDETVS